1 MAAYSFIDNIND
13 FFSTGYFTEDF
24 QKKVFDKSGYSQE
37 GIKELCTR
45 FSALRQQYNRYKQAV
60 TSRYAREKDK
70 ERETF
75 DFNSKLLECLGY
87 YKATVKEQPAA
98 ILSLPIGENGAQ
110 QDVPVRIVCNRT
122 DGSPQLYVMDI
133 PTLVS
138 ASDDTD
144 AETGFAELGLD
155 RLVTHIFSLPEQE
168 HPRYIL
174 MSSGNMVFFM
184 DADKWE
190 RGAYLR
196 FDIER
201 LLVETTQSAMRN
213 YFALFYLLVSREA
226 LAVIGDTPLMQ
237 QLEEE
242 SYKNAYAVTQDLK
255 RGVVAAVEALAN
267 EAIWYIK
274 HTPDNKFHDQDETDD
289 NFETMMRDDCL
300 IFIYRL
306 LFIFYAESRPDLDIL
321 PINDQ
326 TYQRGYSLE
335 MLRDLEQVNLI
346 TAEELNGY
354 FFDHSIKRLFA
365 LILRGYNED
374 RVDASSMTASFRVR
388 HIDSPLFSDTK
399 LKVLVGVKFR
409 NVVWQSIVCQLS
421 LSQKQ
426 KGKPRGRISYA
437 NLGINQLGSVYENL
451 LAYRG
456 FYAEEDYIEVH
467 PKGDLVETYLQPRSR
482 RDVFEEDEILK
493 DEEGHDIIHPR
504 GKFIYR
510 LNGRDRK
517 KSASFYTPEVL
528 TKSTVKY
535 TLKPIVEKL
544 ERGEIKA
551 SDLLQM
557 KILEPAM
564 GAAAFQNEVI
574 NQLAVLY
581 LQFRKQEVGETI
593 DPLQYP
599 NELQKVKAFIATSNV
614 YGVDLNATA
623 IELGKLSLW
632 LNVMHKDMEV
642 PFFSNRLAEGNAV
655 IGAWLKVYKKSDV
668 VRTTV
673 GQRAYDKKWW
683 EAPTH
688 RIHFSDSRLERH
700 YTEVYHFLLPVQDML
715 GILNAKLPTFSKEEE
730 QKLKE
735 KKKVMANI
743 RKSWLKGITGEE
755 YKQLERISRKIDVLL
770 KKYVEFQMGVAEY
783 ANNGYAVWKYAGKR
797 TLPFE
802 TNAQREEFD
811 DQRYRKDS
819 AYMKLKMV
827 MDYWCSLFFWEYKD
841 LADLPT
847 RQDYWD
853 DIERVLDVDM
863 KEASPKVRFSNAGKT
878 GEEDLFLPKQG
889 RIDFD
894 AEEEESAAKVQSLEY
909 YLAEMGNKQ
918 INKLQLEGAYSE
930 RRFDIVK
937 ELAKRYHFFHPMLE
951 FLEVF
956 WLRDGFDVICG
967 NPPWIKLEFNE
978 ANIVSEKYP
987 EVVIRKVSAPV
998 VRQMI
1003 KQFMNDQM
1011 MEKLYKGEMAEQ
1023 VCSTAFLNAYCNYPL
1038 LIGQQTNLYKCVLEN
1053 TMDLVSPTNGYIGL
1067 LTPESIYDDPNGQP
1081 LRRELYKRLRYHF
1094 QYQNELRLF
1103 AEVHHHTVYGDQLLG
1118 PRRSSSP
1125 RFASLSN
1132 LFHPST
1138 VDGCFTHDGHGMCG
1152 GIKDENGNW
1161 NTKPHRDR
1169 IVTFT
1174 DKELQVLSDTFE
1186 DGTTGDCAKLVSI
1199 HSKEIIGVLKKIS
1212 DFPKHL
1218 DDVKNITS
1226 MCFDETN
1233 APKAG
1238 LIKRHTC
1245 VPELSKYEMIY
1256 SGPHF
1261 YVANPIYKTPRETCI
1276 LNSDYDNVELGKI
1289 PDNYIQRTNYI
1300 PNIPLPEYNQ
1310 QVRGFISNKVQGEV
1324 SYDNYFDYYKLGIR
1338 AMISQAG
1345 ERSLICAVL
1354 PRRTAHING
1363 VISSS
1368 FVRGDDTV
1376 DIAALCASI
1385 PMDFFMKTIAAQNL
1399 TSVRMQGFPLGIDEK
1414 YNNAMRSRTLLLN
1427 CLTTHYADLWQE
1439 MWDGAYKNET
1449 WSLRDKRLKPFDQL
1463 HETWSWDIPLRNYF
1477 ERRQALVEID
1487 VISAMALGL
1496 SLQDLEMIYTIQF
1509 PVLQQNENDTW
1520 YDAEGKIVFTCSKGL
1535 TGVGLDRKQWE
1546 AMRGEPNTPNN
1557 PNNPNTPIT
1566 SYKGSTASYVH
1577 TIDPSK
1583 SELYGGQQQTFVA
1596 PYTRCDRIA
1605 DYRRA
1610 WAHFEKIYNK

>member
-87 YKATVKEQPAA
+87 YKATVKEQPAV

-226 LAVIGDTPLMQ
+226 LAAIGDTPLMQ

-300 IFIYRL
+300 VFIYRL

-735 KKKVMANI
+735 KKKVMVNI

-811 DQRYRKDS
+811 DQRYRKNS
-819 AYMKLKMV
+819 PYMKLKAV
-827 MDYWCSLFFWEYKD
+827 MDYWCALFFWEYKD

-894 AEEEESAAKVQSLEY
+894 AEEEISAAKVQSLEY
-909 YLAEMGNKQ
+909 YIAEMGNKQ
-918 INKLQLEGAYSE
+918 TNKLPLKGVYSE
-930 RRFDIVK
+930 RRFDIVN

-956 WLRDGFDVICG
+956 WLRDGFDIICG
-967 NPPWIKLEFNE
+967 NPPWEKWSYEQQEVIG
-978 ANIVSEKYP
+978 EKYP
-987 EVVIRKVSAPV
+987 EVLIREDSATDV
-998 VRQMI
+998 EHALEMYFQNATI
-1003 KQFMNDQM
+1003 KSMCMMEQVEATCSATFMNSF
-1011 MEKLYKGEMAEQ
+1011 A
-1023 VCSTAFLNAYCNYPL
+1023 CYPL
-1038 LIGQQTNLYKCVLEN
+1038 LVGQQADLYKNVLTN
-1053 TMDLVSPTNGYIGL
+1053 CFDLLSEKGYLGML
-1067 LTPESIYDDPNGQP
+1067 HPESVYDDAKGQP
-1081 LRRELYKRLRYHF
+1081 LRKVMYRRLQYHF
-1094 QYQNELRLF
+1094 QYQNALNLF
-1103 AEVHHHTVYGDQLLG
+1103 PIAH
-1118 PRRSSSP
+1118 RRKYSANIYTGLEDEISFDSI
-1125 RFASLSN
+1125 SN
-1132 LFHPST
+1132 LFHPKT
-1138 VDGCFTHDGHGMCG
+1138 VDDCYMHNGQGICE
-1152 GIKDENGNW
+1152 GIKGKDGKW
-1161 NTKPHRDR
+1161 NLAGHKNR
-1169 IVTFT
+1169 IVHYNA
-1174 DKELQVLSDTFE
+1174 KYIKLLSDTFE
-1186 DGTTGDCAKLVSI
+1186 DGRYPDCAKLVSVHNNEMLGI
-1199 HSKEIIGVLKKIS
+1199 LDKIS
-1212 DFPKHL
+1212 NYERK
-1218 DDVKNITS
+1218 VSSVTNKITV
-1226 MCFDETN
+1226 CFDETG
-1233 APKAG
+1233 APKEG
-1238 LIKRHTC
+1238 LIKDVRSHTC
-1245 VPELSKYEMIY
+1245 YPSMENCEMIY
-1256 SGPHF
+1256 NAPQF
-1261 YVANPIYKTPRETCI
+1261 YVSNPVYQTPKEVSLKKGDFNI
-1276 LNSDYDNVELGKI
+1276 VDLEKISDE
-1289 PDNYIQRTNYI
+1289 YIQRTKYLPLVGNYRSLSTFNAFVI
-1300 PNIPLPEYNQ
+1300 GQDEHGNDIYDSLLDHYK
-1310 QVRGFISNKVQGEV
+1310 VGFRKMVNLS
-1324 SYDNYFDYYKLGIR
+1324 
-1338 AMISQAG
+1338 G

-1363 VISSS
+1363 VISIS
-1368 FVRGDDTV
+1368 FLDRNYTV
-1376 DIAALCASI
+1376 DMAALCSSI
-1385 PMDFFMKTIAAQNL
+1385 VMDFYWKTIATQNITESRL
-1399 TSVRMQGFPLGIDEK
+1399 ATFPFGIK
-1414 YNNAMRSRTLLLN
+1414 KKFKSAMYSRTLMLN
-1427 CLTTHYADLWQE
+1427 CLNKYYDDLWSGCWCE
-1439 MWDGAYKNET
+1439 SFRTDR
-1449 WSLRDKRLKPFDQL
+1449 WSLEDARLKPFSEL
-1463 HETWSWDIPLRNYF
+1463 TPSWNHDTPLRNHF

-1487 VISAMALGL
+1487 VLAAMSFGL
-1496 SLQDLEMIYTIQF
+1496 SLEDLEFIYDIQF
-1509 PVLQQNENDTW
+1509 PVLRQNEDDTW
-1520 YDAEGKIVFTCSKGL
+1520 YDQKGNVVYSVSL
-1535 TGVGLDRKQWE
+1535 CKKGVGVDRATWNTI
-1546 AMRGEPNTPNN
+1546 RGEQLSDN
-1557 PNNPNTPIT
+1557 IYQGAT
-1566 SYKGSTASYVH
+1566 SSYIH
-1577 TIDPSK
+1577 TVPVEK
-1583 SELYGGQQQTFVA
+1583 SELYGGEQVTYYA

-1605 DYRRA
+1605 DYQRA
-1610 WAHFEKIYNK
+1610 WTFFEERFKNED

>member
-226 LAVIGDTPLMQ
+226 LAAIGDTPLMQ

-300 IFIYRL
+300 VFIYRL

-668 VRTTV
+668 VRTIV

-683 EAPTH
+683 ETPTH

-735 KKKVMANI
+735 KKKAMANI
-743 RKSWLKGITGEE
+743 RKSWLKGISGEE

-811 DQRYRKDS
+811 DQRYRKNS
-819 AYMKLKMV
+819 PYMKLKAV
-827 MDYWCSLFFWEYKD
+827 MDYWCALFFWEYKD

-894 AEEEESAAKVQSLEY
+894 AEEEKSAAKVQSLEY
-909 YLAEMGNKQ
+909 YIAEMGNKQ
-918 INKLQLEGAYSE
+918 TNKLPLEGVYSE

-956 WLRDGFDVICG
+956 WLRDGFDIICG
-967 NPPWIKLEFNE
+967 NPPWEKWSYEQQEVIG
-978 ANIVSEKYP
+978 EKYP
-987 EVVIRKVSAPV
+987 EVLIREDSATDV
-998 VRQMI
+998 EHALEIYFQNATI
-1003 KQFMNDQM
+1003 KSMCMMEQVEATCSATFMNSF
-1011 MEKLYKGEMAEQ
+1011 A
-1023 VCSTAFLNAYCNYPL
+1023 CYPL
-1038 LIGQQTNLYKCVLEN
+1038 LVGQQADLYKNVLTN
-1053 TMDLVSPTNGYIGL
+1053 CFDLLSEKGYLGML
-1067 LTPESIYDDPNGQP
+1067 HPESVYDDAKGQP
-1081 LRRELYKRLRYHF
+1081 LRKVMYRRLQCHF
-1094 QYQNELRLF
+1094 QYQNALNLF
-1103 AEVHHHTVYGDQLLG
+1103 PIAH
-1118 PRRSSSP
+1118 RRKYSANIYTGLKDEISFDSI
-1125 RFASLSN
+1125 SN
-1132 LFHPST
+1132 LFHPKT
-1138 VDGCFTHDGHGMCG
+1138 VDDCYMHNGQGICE
-1152 GIKDENGNW
+1152 GIKGKDGKW
-1161 NTKPHRDR
+1161 NLAGHKNR
-1169 IVTFT
+1169 IVHYNA
-1174 DKELQVLSDTFE
+1174 KYIKLLSDTFE
-1186 DGTTGDCAKLVSI
+1186 DGRYPDCAKLVSVHNNEMLGI
-1199 HSKEIIGVLKKIS
+1199 LDKIS
-1212 DFPKHL
+1212 NYERK
-1218 DDVKNITS
+1218 VSSVRNKITV
-1226 MCFDETN
+1226 CFDETG
-1233 APKAG
+1233 APKEG
-1238 LIKRHTC
+1238 LIKDVRSHTC
-1245 VPELSKYEMIY
+1245 YPSMENCEMIY
-1256 SGPHF
+1256 NAPQF
-1261 YVANPIYKTPRETCI
+1261 YVSNPVYQTPKEVSLKKGDFNI
-1276 LNSDYDNVELGKI
+1276 VDLEIISDE
-1289 PDNYIQRTNYI
+1289 YIQRTKYLPLVGNYRSLSTFNAFVI
-1300 PNIPLPEYNQ
+1300 GQDEHGNDIYDSLLDHYK
-1310 QVRGFISNKVQGEV
+1310 VGFRKMVNLS
-1324 SYDNYFDYYKLGIR
+1324 
-1338 AMISQAG
+1338 G

-1354 PRRTAHING
+1354 PRRTAHIHG
-1363 VISSS
+1363 VISIS
-1368 FVRGDDTV
+1368 FLDRNYTV
-1376 DIAALCASI
+1376 DMAALCSSI
-1385 PMDFFMKTIAAQNL
+1385 VMDFYWKTIATQNITESRL
-1399 TSVRMQGFPLGIDEK
+1399 ATFPFGIK
-1414 YNNAMRSRTLLLN
+1414 KKFKSAMYSRTLMLN
-1427 CLTTHYADLWQE
+1427 CLNKYYDDLWSGCWCE
-1439 MWDGAYKNET
+1439 SFRTDS
-1449 WSLRDKRLKPFDQL
+1449 WSLEDARLKPFSEL
-1463 HETWSWDIPLRNYF
+1463 TPSWNHDTPLRNHF

-1487 VISAMALGL
+1487 VLAAMSFGL
-1496 SLQDLEMIYTIQF
+1496 SLEDLEFIYDIQF
-1509 PVLQQNENDTW
+1509 PVLRQNEDDTW
-1520 YDAEGKIVFTCSKGL
+1520 YDQKGNVVYSVSL
-1535 TGVGLDRKQWE
+1535 CKKGVGVDRATWNTI
-1546 AMRGEPNTPNN
+1546 RGEQLSDN
-1557 PNNPNTPIT
+1557 IYQGAT
-1566 SYKGSTASYVH
+1566 SSYIH
-1577 TIDPSK
+1577 TVPVEK
-1583 SELYGGQQQTFVA
+1583 SELYGGELVTYYA

-1610 WAHFEKIYNK
+1610 WAYFEERFKNED

>member
-226 LAVIGDTPLMQ
+226 LAAIGDTPLMQ

-300 IFIYRL
+300 VFIYRL

-655 IGAWLKVYKKSDV
+655 IGAWLKVYKKNDV

-673 GQRAYDKKWW
+673 GQRTYDKKWW

-715 GILNAKLPTFSKEEE
+715 GILNAKLPTFSEEEE
-730 QKLKE
+730 QKLKD

-743 RKSWLKGITGEE
+743 RKAWLKGITGEE

-811 DQRYRKDS
+811 DQRYRKNS
-819 AYMKLKMV
+819 PYMKLKTV
-827 MDYWCSLFFWEYKD
+827 MDYWCALFFWEYKD

-863 KEASPKVRFSNAGKT
+863 KEASPKVCFSNAGKT

-894 AEEEESAAKVQSLEY
+894 AEEEISAAKVQSLEY
-909 YLAEMGNKQ
+909 YIAEMGNKQ
-918 INKLQLEGAYSE
+918 TNKLPLKGVYSE

-956 WLRDGFDVICG
+956 WLRDGFDIICG
-967 NPPWIKLEFNE
+967 NPPWEKWSYEQQEVIG
-978 ANIVSEKYP
+978 EKYP
-987 EVVIRKVSAPV
+987 EVLIREDSATDV
-998 VRQMI
+998 EHALEMYFQNATI
-1003 KQFMNDQM
+1003 KSMCMMEQVEATCSATFMNSF
-1011 MEKLYKGEMAEQ
+1011 A
-1023 VCSTAFLNAYCNYPL
+1023 CYPL
-1038 LIGQQTNLYKCVLEN
+1038 LVGQQADLYKNVLTN
-1053 TMDLVSPTNGYIGL
+1053 CFDLLSEKGYLGML
-1067 LTPESIYDDPNGQP
+1067 HPESVYDDAKGQP
-1081 LRRELYKRLRYHF
+1081 LRKVMYRRLQYHF
-1094 QYQNELRLF
+1094 QYQNALNLF
-1103 AEVHHHTVYGDQLLG
+1103 PIAH
-1118 PRRSSSP
+1118 RRKYSANIYTGLKDEISFDSI
-1125 RFASLSN
+1125 SN
-1132 LFHPST
+1132 LFHPKT
-1138 VDGCFTHDGHGMCG
+1138 VDDCYMHNGQGICE
-1152 GIKDENGNW
+1152 GIKGKDGKW
-1161 NTKPHRDR
+1161 NLAGHKNR
-1169 IVTFT
+1169 IVHYNA
-1174 DKELQVLSDTFE
+1174 KYIKLLSDTFE
-1186 DGTTGDCAKLVSI
+1186 DGRYPDCAKLVSVHNNEMLGI
-1199 HSKEIIGVLKKIS
+1199 LDKIS
-1212 DFPKHL
+1212 NYERK
-1218 DDVKNITS
+1218 VSSVRNKITV
-1226 MCFDETN
+1226 CFDETG
-1233 APKAG
+1233 APKEG
-1238 LIKRHTC
+1238 LIKDVRSHTC
-1245 VPELSKYEMIY
+1245 YPSMENCEMIY
-1256 SGPHF
+1256 NAPQF
-1261 YVANPIYKTPRETCI
+1261 YVSNPVYQTPKEVSLKKGDFNI
-1276 LNSDYDNVELGKI
+1276 VDLEKISDE
-1289 PDNYIQRTNYI
+1289 YIQRTKYLPLVGNYRSLSTFNAFVI
-1300 PNIPLPEYNQ
+1300 GQDEHGNDIYDSLLDHYK
-1310 QVRGFISNKVQGEV
+1310 VGFRKMVNLS
-1324 SYDNYFDYYKLGIR
+1324 
-1338 AMISQAG
+1338 G

-1363 VISSS
+1363 VISIS
-1368 FVRGDDTV
+1368 FLDRNYTV
-1376 DIAALCASI
+1376 DMAALCSSI
-1385 PMDFFMKTIAAQNL
+1385 VMDFYWKTIATQNITESRL
-1399 TSVRMQGFPLGIDEK
+1399 ATFPFGIK
-1414 YNNAMRSRTLLLN
+1414 KKFKSAMYSRTLMLN
-1427 CLTTHYADLWQE
+1427 CLNKYYDDLWSGCWCE
-1439 MWDGAYKNET
+1439 SFRTDS
-1449 WSLRDKRLKPFDQL
+1449 WSLEDARLKPFSEL
-1463 HETWSWDIPLRNYF
+1463 TPSWNHDTPLRNHF

-1487 VISAMALGL
+1487 VLAAMSFGL
-1496 SLQDLEMIYTIQF
+1496 SLEDLEFIYDIQF
-1509 PVLQQNENDTW
+1509 PVLRQNEDDTW
-1520 YDAEGKIVFTCSKGL
+1520 YDQKGNVVYSVSL
-1535 TGVGLDRKQWE
+1535 CKKGVGVDRATWNTI
-1546 AMRGEPNTPNN
+1546 RGEQLSDN
-1557 PNNPNTPIT
+1557 IYQGAT
-1566 SYKGSTASYVH
+1566 SSYIH
-1577 TIDPSK
+1577 TVPVEK
-1583 SELYGGQQQTFVA
+1583 SELYGGEQVTYYA

-1605 DYRRA
+1605 DYQRA
-1610 WAHFEKIYNK
+1610 WTFFEERFKNED

>member
-24 QKKVFDKSGYSQE
+24 QKKVFVKSGYSQE

-226 LAVIGDTPLMQ
+226 LAAIGDTPLMQ

-300 IFIYRL
+300 VFIYRL

-544 ERGEIKA
+544 ECGEIKA

-715 GILNAKLPTFSKEEE
+715 GILNAKLPTFSEEEE
-730 QKLKE
+730 QKLKD

-755 YKQLERISRKIDVLL
+755 YRQLERISRKIDVLL

-811 DQRYRKDS
+811 DQRYRKNS
-819 AYMKLKMV
+819 PYMKLKVV
-827 MDYWCSLFFWEYKD
+827 MDYWCALFFWEYKD
-841 LADLPT
+841 LADLPS

-863 KEASPKVRFSNAGKT
+863 KEASPKVCFSNAGKT

-894 AEEEESAAKVQSLEY
+894 AEEEISAAKVQSLEY
-909 YLAEMGNKQ
+909 YIAEMGNKQ
-918 INKLQLEGAYSE
+918 TNKLPLKGVYSE

-956 WLRDGFDVICG
+956 WLRDGFDIICG
-967 NPPWIKLEFNE
+967 NPPWEKWSYEQQEVIG
-978 ANIVSEKYP
+978 EKYP
-987 EVVIRKVSAPV
+987 EVLIREDSATDV
-998 VRQMI
+998 EHALEMYFQNATI
-1003 KQFMNDQM
+1003 KSMCMMEQVEATCSATFMNSF
-1011 MEKLYKGEMAEQ
+1011 A
-1023 VCSTAFLNAYCNYPL
+1023 CYPL
-1038 LIGQQTNLYKCVLEN
+1038 LVGQQADLYKNVLTN
-1053 TMDLVSPTNGYIGL
+1053 CFDLLSEKGYLGML
-1067 LTPESIYDDPNGQP
+1067 HPESVYDDAKGQP
-1081 LRRELYKRLRYHF
+1081 LRKVMYRRLQYHF
-1094 QYQNELRLF
+1094 QYQNALNLF
-1103 AEVHHHTVYGDQLLG
+1103 PIAH
-1118 PRRSSSP
+1118 RRKYSANIYTGLKDEISFDSI
-1125 RFASLSN
+1125 SN
-1132 LFHPST
+1132 LFHPKT
-1138 VDGCFTHDGHGMCG
+1138 VDDCYMHNGQGICE
-1152 GIKDENGNW
+1152 GIKGKDGKW
-1161 NTKPHRDR
+1161 NLAGHKNR
-1169 IVTFT
+1169 IVHYNA
-1174 DKELQVLSDTFE
+1174 KYIKLLSDTFE
-1186 DGTTGDCAKLVSI
+1186 DGRYPDCAKLVSVHNNEMLGI
-1199 HSKEIIGVLKKIS
+1199 LDKIS
-1212 DFPKHL
+1212 NYERK
-1218 DDVKNITS
+1218 VSSVRNKITV
-1226 MCFDETN
+1226 CFDETG
-1233 APKAG
+1233 APKEG
-1238 LIKRHTC
+1238 LIKDVRSHTC
-1245 VPELSKYEMIY
+1245 YPSMENCEMIY
-1256 SGPHF
+1256 NAPQF
-1261 YVANPIYKTPRETCI
+1261 YVSNPVYQTPKEVSLKKGDFNI
-1276 LNSDYDNVELGKI
+1276 VDLEKISDE
-1289 PDNYIQRTNYI
+1289 YIQRTKYLPLVGNYRSLSTFNAFVI
-1300 PNIPLPEYNQ
+1300 GQDEHGNDIYDSLLDHYK
-1310 QVRGFISNKVQGEV
+1310 VGFRKMVNLS
-1324 SYDNYFDYYKLGIR
+1324 
-1338 AMISQAG
+1338 G

-1354 PRRTAHING
+1354 PRRTAHIHG
-1363 VISSS
+1363 VISIS
-1368 FVRGDDTV
+1368 FLDRNYTV
-1376 DIAALCASI
+1376 DMAALCSSI
-1385 PMDFFMKTIAAQNL
+1385 VMDFYWKTIATQNITESRL
-1399 TSVRMQGFPLGIDEK
+1399 ATFPFGIK
-1414 YNNAMRSRTLLLN
+1414 KKFKSAMYSRTLMLN
-1427 CLTTHYADLWQE
+1427 CLNKYYDDLWSGCWCE
-1439 MWDGAYKNET
+1439 SFRTDS
-1449 WSLRDKRLKPFDQL
+1449 WSLEDARLKPFSEL
-1463 HETWSWDIPLRNYF
+1463 TPSWNHDTPLRNHF

-1487 VISAMALGL
+1487 VLAAMSFGL
-1496 SLQDLEMIYTIQF
+1496 SLEDLEFIYDIQF
-1509 PVLQQNENDTW
+1509 PVLRQNEDDTW
-1520 YDAEGKIVFTCSKGL
+1520 YDQKGNVVYSVSL
-1535 TGVGLDRKQWE
+1535 CKKGVGVDRATWNTI
-1546 AMRGEPNTPNN
+1546 RGEQLSDN
-1557 PNNPNTPIT
+1557 IYQGAT
-1566 SYKGSTASYVH
+1566 SSYIH
-1577 TIDPSK
+1577 TVPVEK
-1583 SELYGGQQQTFVA
+1583 SELYGGEQVTYYA

-1605 DYRRA
+1605 DYQRA
-1610 WAHFEKIYNK
+1610 WTFFEERFKNED

>member
-133 PTLVS
+133 HTLVS
-138 ASDDTD
+138 ASEDTD

-226 LAVIGDTPLMQ
+226 LAAIGDTPLMQ

-300 IFIYRL
+300 VFIYRL

-819 AYMKLKMV
+819 AYMKLKAV

-841 LADLPT
+841 LVDLPT
-847 RQDYWD
+847 RQEYWD

-863 KEASPKVRFSNAGKT
+863 KEVSPKVRFSNAGKT

-918 INKLQLEGAYSE
+918 TNKLQLEGAYSE

-956 WLRDGFDVICG
+956 WLRDGFDIICG
-967 NPPWIKLEFNE
+967 NPPWEKWSYEQQEVIG
-978 ANIVSEKYP
+978 EKYP
-987 EVVIRKVSAPV
+987 EVLIREDSATDV
-998 VRQMI
+998 EHALEMYFQNATI
-1003 KQFMNDQM
+1003 KSMCMMEQVEATCSATFMNSF
-1011 MEKLYKGEMAEQ
+1011 A
-1023 VCSTAFLNAYCNYPL
+1023 CYPL
-1038 LIGQQTNLYKCVLEN
+1038 LVGQQADLYKNVLTN
-1053 TMDLVSPTNGYIGL
+1053 CFDLLSEKGYLGML
-1067 LTPESIYDDPNGQP
+1067 HPESVYDDAKGQP
-1081 LRRELYKRLRYHF
+1081 LRKVMYRRLQCHF
-1094 QYQNELRLF
+1094 QYQNALNLF
-1103 AEVHHHTVYGDQLLG
+1103 PIAH
-1118 PRRSSSP
+1118 RRKYSANIYTGLKDEISFDSI
-1125 RFASLSN
+1125 SN
-1132 LFHPST
+1132 LFHPKT
-1138 VDGCFTHDGHGMCG
+1138 VDDCYMHNGQGICE
-1152 GIKDENGNW
+1152 GIKGKDGKW
-1161 NTKPHRDR
+1161 NLAGHKNR
-1169 IVTFT
+1169 IVHYNA
-1174 DKELQVLSDTFE
+1174 KYIKLLSDTFE
-1186 DGTTGDCAKLVSI
+1186 DGRYPDCAKLVSVHNNEMLGI
-1199 HSKEIIGVLKKIS
+1199 LDKIS
-1212 DFPKHL
+1212 NYERK
-1218 DDVKNITS
+1218 VSSVRNKITV
-1226 MCFDETN
+1226 CFDETG
-1233 APKAG
+1233 APKEG
-1238 LIKRHTC
+1238 LIKDVRSHTC
-1245 VPELSKYEMIY
+1245 YPSMENCEMIY
-1256 SGPHF
+1256 NAPQF
-1261 YVANPIYKTPRETCI
+1261 YVSNPVYQTPKEVSLKKGDFNI
-1276 LNSDYDNVELGKI
+1276 VDLEKISDE
-1289 PDNYIQRTNYI
+1289 YIQRTKYLPLVGNYRSLSTFNAFVI
-1300 PNIPLPEYNQ
+1300 GQDEHGNDIYDSLLDHYK
-1310 QVRGFISNKVQGEV
+1310 VGFRKMVNLS
-1324 SYDNYFDYYKLGIR
+1324 
-1338 AMISQAG
+1338 G

-1354 PRRTAHING
+1354 PRRTAHIHG
-1363 VISSS
+1363 VISIS
-1368 FVRGDDTV
+1368 FLDRNYTV
-1376 DIAALCASI
+1376 DMAALCSSI
-1385 PMDFFMKTIAAQNL
+1385 VMDFYWKTIATQNITESRL
-1399 TSVRMQGFPLGIDEK
+1399 ATFPFGIK
-1414 YNNAMRSRTLLLN
+1414 KKFKSAMYSRTLMLN
-1427 CLTTHYADLWQE
+1427 CLNKYYDDLWSGCWCE
-1439 MWDGAYKNET
+1439 SFRTDR
-1449 WSLRDKRLKPFDQL
+1449 WSLEDARLKPFSEL
-1463 HETWSWDIPLRNYF
+1463 TPSWNHDTPLRNHF

-1487 VISAMALGL
+1487 VLAAMSFGL
-1496 SLQDLEMIYTIQF
+1496 SLEDLEFIYDIQF
-1509 PVLQQNENDTW
+1509 PVLRQNEDDTW
-1520 YDAEGKIVFTCSKGL
+1520 YDQKGNVVYSVSL
-1535 TGVGLDRKQWE
+1535 CKKGVGVDRATWNTI
-1546 AMRGEPNTPNN
+1546 RGEQLSDN
-1557 PNNPNTPIT
+1557 IYQGAT
-1566 SYKGSTASYVH
+1566 SSYIH
-1577 TIDPSK
+1577 TVPVEK
-1583 SELYGGQQQTFVA
+1583 SELYGGEQVTYYA

-1610 WAHFEKIYNK
+1610 WAYFEERFKNED

>member
-226 LAVIGDTPLMQ
+226 LAAIGDTPLMQ

-300 IFIYRL
+300 VFIYRL

-388 HIDSPLFSDTK
+388 HIDSLLFSDTK

-668 VRTTV
+668 MRTIV

-683 EAPTH
+683 ETPTH

-715 GILNAKLPTFSKEEE
+715 GILNAKLPTFSNEEE

-735 KKKVMANI
+735 KKKAMANI
-743 RKSWLKGITGEE
+743 RKSWLKGISGEE

-811 DQRYRKDS
+811 DQRYRKNS
-819 AYMKLKMV
+819 PYMKLKAV
-827 MDYWCSLFFWEYKD
+827 MDYWCALFFWEYKD

-894 AEEEESAAKVQSLEY
+894 AEEEKSAAKVQSLEY
-909 YLAEMGNKQ
+909 YIAEMGNKQ
-918 INKLQLEGAYSE
+918 TNKLPLEGVYSE

-956 WLRDGFDVICG
+956 WLRDGFDIICG
-967 NPPWIKLEFNE
+967 NPPWEKWSYEQQEVIG
-978 ANIVSEKYP
+978 EKYP
-987 EVVIRKVSAPV
+987 EVLIREDSATDV
-998 VRQMI
+998 EHALEIYFQNATI
-1003 KQFMNDQM
+1003 KSMCMMEQVEATCSATFMNSF
-1011 MEKLYKGEMAEQ
+1011 A
-1023 VCSTAFLNAYCNYPL
+1023 CYPL
-1038 LIGQQTNLYKCVLEN
+1038 LVGQQADLYKNVLTN
-1053 TMDLVSPTNGYIGL
+1053 CFDLLSEKGYLGML
-1067 LTPESIYDDPNGQP
+1067 HPESVYDDAKGQP
-1081 LRRELYKRLRYHF
+1081 LRKVMYRRLQYHF
-1094 QYQNELRLF
+1094 QYQNALNLF
-1103 AEVHHHTVYGDQLLG
+1103 PIAH
-1118 PRRSSSP
+1118 RRKYSANIYTGLKDEISFDSI
-1125 RFASLSN
+1125 SN
-1132 LFHPST
+1132 LFHPKT
-1138 VDGCFTHDGHGMCG
+1138 VDDCYMHNGQGICE
-1152 GIKDENGNW
+1152 GIKGKDGKW
-1161 NTKPHRDR
+1161 NLAGHKNR
-1169 IVTFT
+1169 IVHYNA
-1174 DKELQVLSDTFE
+1174 KYIKLLSDTFE
-1186 DGTTGDCAKLVSI
+1186 DGRYPDCAKLVSVHNNEMLGI
-1199 HSKEIIGVLKKIS
+1199 LDKIS
-1212 DFPKHL
+1212 NYERK
-1218 DDVKNITS
+1218 VSSVRNKITV
-1226 MCFDETN
+1226 CFDETG
-1233 APKAG
+1233 APKEG
-1238 LIKRHTC
+1238 LIKDVRSHTC
-1245 VPELSKYEMIY
+1245 YPSMENCEMIY
-1256 SGPHF
+1256 NAPQF
-1261 YVANPIYKTPRETCI
+1261 YVSNPVYQTPKEVSLKKGDFNI
-1276 LNSDYDNVELGKI
+1276 VDLEKISDE
-1289 PDNYIQRTNYI
+1289 YIQRTKYLPLVGNYRSLSTFNAFVI
-1300 PNIPLPEYNQ
+1300 GQDEHGNDIYDSLLDHYK
-1310 QVRGFISNKVQGEV
+1310 VGFRKMVNLS
-1324 SYDNYFDYYKLGIR
+1324 
-1338 AMISQAG
+1338 G

-1354 PRRTAHING
+1354 PRRTAHIHG
-1363 VISSS
+1363 VISIS
-1368 FVRGDDTV
+1368 FLDRNYTV
-1376 DIAALCASI
+1376 DMAALCSSI
-1385 PMDFFMKTIAAQNL
+1385 VMDFYWKTIATQNITESRL
-1399 TSVRMQGFPLGIDEK
+1399 ATFPFGIK
-1414 YNNAMRSRTLLLN
+1414 KKFKSAMYSRTLMLN
-1427 CLTTHYADLWQE
+1427 CLNKYYDDLWSGCWCE
-1439 MWDGAYKNET
+1439 SFRTDS
-1449 WSLRDKRLKPFDQL
+1449 WSLEDARLKPFSEL
-1463 HETWSWDIPLRNYF
+1463 TPSWNHDTPLRNHF

-1487 VISAMALGL
+1487 VLAAMSFGL
-1496 SLQDLEMIYTIQF
+1496 SLEDLEFIYDIQF
-1509 PVLQQNENDTW
+1509 PVLRQNEDDTW
-1520 YDAEGKIVFTCSKGL
+1520 YDQKGNVVYSVSL
-1535 TGVGLDRKQWE
+1535 CKKGVGVDRATWNTI
-1546 AMRGEPNTPNN
+1546 RGEQLSDN
-1557 PNNPNTPIT
+1557 IYQGAT
-1566 SYKGSTASYVH
+1566 SSYIH
-1577 TIDPSK
+1577 TVPVEK
-1583 SELYGGQQQTFVA
+1583 SELYGGEQVTYYA

-1605 DYRRA
+1605 DYQRA
-1610 WAHFEKIYNK
+1610 WTFFEERFKNED

>member
-87 YKATVKEQPAA
+87 YKATVKEQPTA

-226 LAVIGDTPLMQ
+226 LAAIGDTPLMQ

-300 IFIYRL
+300 VFIYRL

-614 YGVDLNATA
+614 YAVDLNATA

-668 VRTTV
+668 VRTIV

-735 KKKVMANI
+735 KKKAMANI

-811 DQRYRKDS
+811 DQRYRKNS
-819 AYMKLKMV
+819 PYMKLKAV
-827 MDYWCSLFFWEYKD
+827 MDYWCALFFWEYKD

-894 AEEEESAAKVQSLEY
+894 AEEEKSAAKVQSLEY
-909 YLAEMGNKQ
+909 YIAEMGNKQ
-918 INKLQLEGAYSE
+918 TNKLPLEGVYSE

-956 WLRDGFDVICG
+956 WLRDGFDIICG
-967 NPPWIKLEFNE
+967 NPPWEKWSYEQQEVIG
-978 ANIVSEKYP
+978 EKYP
-987 EVVIRKVSAPV
+987 EVLIREDSATDV
-998 VRQMI
+998 EHALEIYFQNATI
-1003 KQFMNDQM
+1003 KSMCMMEQVEATCSATFMNSF
-1011 MEKLYKGEMAEQ
+1011 A
-1023 VCSTAFLNAYCNYPL
+1023 CYPL
-1038 LIGQQTNLYKCVLEN
+1038 LVGQQADLYKNVLTN
-1053 TMDLVSPTNGYIGL
+1053 CFDLLSEKGYLGML
-1067 LTPESIYDDPNGQP
+1067 HPESVYDDAKGQP
-1081 LRRELYKRLRYHF
+1081 LRKVMYRRLQYHF
-1094 QYQNELRLF
+1094 QYQNALNLF
-1103 AEVHHHTVYGDQLLG
+1103 PIAH
-1118 PRRSSSP
+1118 RRKYSANIYTGLKDEISFDSI
-1125 RFASLSN
+1125 SN
-1132 LFHPST
+1132 LFHPKT
-1138 VDGCFTHDGHGMCG
+1138 VDDCYMHNGQGICE
-1152 GIKDENGNW
+1152 GIKGKDGKW
-1161 NTKPHRDR
+1161 NLAGHKNR
-1169 IVTFT
+1169 IVHYNA
-1174 DKELQVLSDTFE
+1174 KYIKLLSDTFE
-1186 DGTTGDCAKLVSI
+1186 DGRYPDCAKLVSVHNNEMLGI
-1199 HSKEIIGVLKKIS
+1199 LDKIS
-1212 DFPKHL
+1212 NYERK
-1218 DDVKNITS
+1218 VSSVTNKITV
-1226 MCFDETN
+1226 CFDETG
-1233 APKAG
+1233 APKEG
-1238 LIKRHTC
+1238 LIKDVRSHTC
-1245 VPELSKYEMIY
+1245 YPSMENCEMIY
-1256 SGPHF
+1256 NAPQF
-1261 YVANPIYKTPRETCI
+1261 YVSNPVYQTPKEVSLKKGDFNI
-1276 LNSDYDNVELGKI
+1276 VDLEKISDE
-1289 PDNYIQRTNYI
+1289 YIQRTKYLPLVGNYRSLSTFNAFVI
-1300 PNIPLPEYNQ
+1300 GQDEHGNDIYDSLLDHYK
-1310 QVRGFISNKVQGEV
+1310 VGFRKMVNLS
-1324 SYDNYFDYYKLGIR
+1324 
-1338 AMISQAG
+1338 G

-1354 PRRTAHING
+1354 PRRTAHIHG
-1363 VISSS
+1363 VISIS
-1368 FVRGDDTV
+1368 FLDRNYTV
-1376 DIAALCASI
+1376 DMAALCSSI
-1385 PMDFFMKTIAAQNL
+1385 VMDFYWKTIATQNITESRL
-1399 TSVRMQGFPLGIDEK
+1399 ATFPFGIK
-1414 YNNAMRSRTLLLN
+1414 KKFKSAMYSRTLMLN
-1427 CLTTHYADLWQE
+1427 CLNKYYDDLWSGCWCE
-1439 MWDGAYKNET
+1439 SFRTDR
-1449 WSLRDKRLKPFDQL
+1449 WSLEDARLKPFSEL
-1463 HETWSWDIPLRNYF
+1463 TPSWNHDTPLRNHF

-1487 VISAMALGL
+1487 VLAAMSFGL
-1496 SLQDLEMIYTIQF
+1496 SLEDLEFIYDIQF
-1509 PVLQQNENDTW
+1509 PVLRQNEDDTW
-1520 YDAEGKIVFTCSKGL
+1520 YDQKGNVVYSVSL
-1535 TGVGLDRKQWE
+1535 CKKGVGVDRATWNTI
-1546 AMRGEPNTPNN
+1546 RGEQLSDN
-1557 PNNPNTPIT
+1557 IYQGAT
-1566 SYKGSTASYVH
+1566 SSYIH
-1577 TIDPSK
+1577 TVPVEK
-1583 SELYGGQQQTFVA
+1583 SELYGGEQVTYYA

-1605 DYRRA
+1605 DYQRA
-1610 WAHFEKIYNK
+1610 WTFFEERFKNED

>member
-98 ILSLPIGENGAQ
+98 ILSLPIGENGAR

-122 DGSPQLYVMDI
+122 DGSPLLYVMDI

-226 LAVIGDTPLMQ
+226 LAAIGDTPLMK

-300 IFIYRL
+300 VFIYRL

-668 VRTTV
+668 MRTIV

-683 EAPTH
+683 ETPTH

-735 KKKVMANI
+735 KKKNMANI
-743 RKSWLKGITGEE
+743 RKSWLKGISGEE

-811 DQRYRKDS
+811 DQRYRKNS
-819 AYMKLKMV
+819 PYMKLKAV
-827 MDYWCSLFFWEYKD
+827 MDYWCALFFWEYKD

-894 AEEEESAAKVQSLEY
+894 AEEEKSAAKVQSLEY
-909 YLAEMGNKQ
+909 YIAEMGNKQ
-918 INKLQLEGAYSE
+918 TNKLPLEGVYSE

-956 WLRDGFDVICG
+956 WLRDGFDIICG
-967 NPPWIKLEFNE
+967 NPPWEKWSYEQQEVIG
-978 ANIVSEKYP
+978 EKYP
-987 EVVIRKVSAPV
+987 EVLIREDSATDV
-998 VRQMI
+998 EHALEIYFQNATI
-1003 KQFMNDQM
+1003 KSMCMMEQVEATCSATFMNSF
-1011 MEKLYKGEMAEQ
+1011 A
-1023 VCSTAFLNAYCNYPL
+1023 CYPL
-1038 LIGQQTNLYKCVLEN
+1038 LVGQQADLYKNVLTN
-1053 TMDLVSPTNGYIGL
+1053 CFDLLSEKGYLGML
-1067 LTPESIYDDPNGQP
+1067 HPESVYDDAKGQP
-1081 LRRELYKRLRYHF
+1081 LRKVMYRRLQYHF
-1094 QYQNELRLF
+1094 QYQNALNLF
-1103 AEVHHHTVYGDQLLG
+1103 PIAH
-1118 PRRSSSP
+1118 RRKYSANIYTGLKDEISFDSI
-1125 RFASLSN
+1125 SN
-1132 LFHPST
+1132 LFHPKT
-1138 VDGCFTHDGHGMCG
+1138 VDDCYMHNGQGICE
-1152 GIKDENGNW
+1152 GIKGKDGKW
-1161 NTKPHRDR
+1161 NLAGHKNR
-1169 IVTFT
+1169 IVHYNA
-1174 DKELQVLSDTFE
+1174 KYIKLLSDTFE
-1186 DGTTGDCAKLVSI
+1186 DGRYPDCAKLVSVHNNEMLGI
-1199 HSKEIIGVLKKIS
+1199 LDKIS
-1212 DFPKHL
+1212 NYERK
-1218 DDVKNITS
+1218 VSSVRNKITV
-1226 MCFDETN
+1226 CFDETG
-1233 APKAG
+1233 APKEG
-1238 LIKRHTC
+1238 LIKDVRSHTC
-1245 VPELSKYEMIY
+1245 YPSMENCEMIY
-1256 SGPHF
+1256 NAPQF
-1261 YVANPIYKTPRETCI
+1261 YVSNPVYQTPKEVSLKKGDFNI
-1276 LNSDYDNVELGKI
+1276 VDLEKISDE
-1289 PDNYIQRTNYI
+1289 YIQRTKYLPLVGNYRSLSTFNAFVI
-1300 PNIPLPEYNQ
+1300 GQDEHGNDIYDSLLDHYK
-1310 QVRGFISNKVQGEV
+1310 VGFRKMVNLS
-1324 SYDNYFDYYKLGIR
+1324 
-1338 AMISQAG
+1338 G

-1354 PRRTAHING
+1354 PRRTAHIHG
-1363 VISSS
+1363 VISIS
-1368 FVRGDDTV
+1368 FLDRNYTV
-1376 DIAALCASI
+1376 DMAALCSSI
-1385 PMDFFMKTIAAQNL
+1385 VMDFYWKTIATQNITESRL
-1399 TSVRMQGFPLGIDEK
+1399 ATFPFGIK
-1414 YNNAMRSRTLLLN
+1414 KKFKSAMYSRTLMLN
-1427 CLTTHYADLWQE
+1427 CLNKYYDDLWSGCWCE
-1439 MWDGAYKNET
+1439 SFRTDS
-1449 WSLRDKRLKPFDQL
+1449 WSLEDARLKPFSEL
-1463 HETWSWDIPLRNYF
+1463 TPSWNHDTPLRNHF

-1487 VISAMALGL
+1487 VLAAMSFGL
-1496 SLQDLEMIYTIQF
+1496 SLEDLEFIYDIQF
-1509 PVLQQNENDTW
+1509 PVLRQNEDDTW
-1520 YDAEGKIVFTCSKGL
+1520 YDQKGNVVYSVSL
-1535 TGVGLDRKQWE
+1535 CKKGVGVDRATWNTI
-1546 AMRGEPNTPNN
+1546 RGEQLSDN
-1557 PNNPNTPIT
+1557 IYQGAT
-1566 SYKGSTASYVH
+1566 SSYIH
-1577 TIDPSK
+1577 TVPVEK
-1583 SELYGGQQQTFVA
+1583 SELYGGEQVTYYA

-1605 DYRRA
+1605 DYQRA
-1610 WAHFEKIYNK
+1610 WTFFEERFKNED

>member
-184 DADKWE
+184 DADKWD

-226 LAVIGDTPLMQ
+226 LAAIGDTPLMQ

-300 IFIYRL
+300 VFIYRL
-306 LFIFYAESRPDLDIL
+306 LFIFYAESRLDLDIL

-735 KKKVMANI
+735 KKKVMVNI

-811 DQRYRKDS
+811 DQRYRKNS
-819 AYMKLKMV
+819 PYMKLKAV
-827 MDYWCSLFFWEYKD
+827 MDYWCALFFWENKD

-894 AEEEESAAKVQSLEY
+894 AEEEISAAKVQSLEY
-909 YLAEMGNKQ
+909 YIAEMGNKQ
-918 INKLQLEGAYSE
+918 TNKLPLKGVYSE
-930 RRFDIVK
+930 RRFDIVN

-956 WLRDGFDVICG
+956 WLRDGFDIICG
-967 NPPWIKLEFNE
+967 NPPWEKWSYEQQEVIG
-978 ANIVSEKYP
+978 EKYP
-987 EVVIRKVSAPV
+987 EVLIREDSATDV
-998 VRQMI
+998 EHALEMYFQNATI
-1003 KQFMNDQM
+1003 KSMCMMEQVEATCSATFMNSF
-1011 MEKLYKGEMAEQ
+1011 A
-1023 VCSTAFLNAYCNYPL
+1023 CYPL
-1038 LIGQQTNLYKCVLEN
+1038 LVGQQADLYKNVLTN
-1053 TMDLVSPTNGYIGL
+1053 CFDLLSEKGYLGML
-1067 LTPESIYDDPNGQP
+1067 HPESVYDDAKGQP
-1081 LRRELYKRLRYHF
+1081 LRKVMYRRLQYHF
-1094 QYQNELRLF
+1094 QYQNALNLF
-1103 AEVHHHTVYGDQLLG
+1103 PIAH
-1118 PRRSSSP
+1118 RRKYSANIYTGLEDEISFDSI
-1125 RFASLSN
+1125 SN
-1132 LFHPST
+1132 LFHPKT
-1138 VDGCFTHDGHGMCG
+1138 VDDCYMHNGQGICE
-1152 GIKDENGNW
+1152 GIKGKDGKW
-1161 NTKPHRDR
+1161 NLAGHKNR
-1169 IVTFT
+1169 IVHYNA
-1174 DKELQVLSDTFE
+1174 KYIKLLSDTFE
-1186 DGTTGDCAKLVSI
+1186 DGRYPDCAKLVSVHNNEMLGI
-1199 HSKEIIGVLKKIS
+1199 LDKIS
-1212 DFPKHL
+1212 NYERK
-1218 DDVKNITS
+1218 VSSVTNKITV
-1226 MCFDETN
+1226 CFDETG
-1233 APKAG
+1233 APKEG
-1238 LIKRHTC
+1238 LIKDVRSHTC
-1245 VPELSKYEMIY
+1245 YPSMENCEMIY
-1256 SGPHF
+1256 NAPQF
-1261 YVANPIYKTPRETCI
+1261 YVSNPVYQTPKEVSLKKGDFNI
-1276 LNSDYDNVELGKI
+1276 VDLEKISDE
-1289 PDNYIQRTNYI
+1289 YIQRTKYLPLVGNYRSLSTFNAFVI
-1300 PNIPLPEYNQ
+1300 GQDEHGNDIYDSLLDHYK
-1310 QVRGFISNKVQGEV
+1310 VGFRKMVNLS
-1324 SYDNYFDYYKLGIR
+1324 
-1338 AMISQAG
+1338 G

-1354 PRRTAHING
+1354 PRRTAHIHG
-1363 VISSS
+1363 VISIS
-1368 FVRGDDTV
+1368 FLDRNYTV
-1376 DIAALCASI
+1376 DMAALCSSI
-1385 PMDFFMKTIAAQNL
+1385 VMDFYWKTIATQNITESRL
-1399 TSVRMQGFPLGIDEK
+1399 ATFPFGIK
-1414 YNNAMRSRTLLLN
+1414 KKFKSAMYSRTLMLN
-1427 CLTTHYADLWQE
+1427 CLNKYYDDLWSGCWCE
-1439 MWDGAYKNET
+1439 SFKTDR
-1449 WSLRDKRLKPFDQL
+1449 WSLEDARLKPFSEL
-1463 HETWSWDIPLRNYF
+1463 TPSWNHDTPLRNHF

-1487 VISAMALGL
+1487 VLAAMSFGL
-1496 SLQDLEMIYTIQF
+1496 SLEDLEFIYDIQF
-1509 PVLQQNENDTW
+1509 PVLRQNEDDTW
-1520 YDAEGKIVFTCSKGL
+1520 YDQKGNVVYSVSL
-1535 TGVGLDRKQWE
+1535 CKKGVGVDRATWNTI
-1546 AMRGEPNTPNN
+1546 RGEQLSDN
-1557 PNNPNTPIT
+1557 IYQGAT
-1566 SYKGSTASYVH
+1566 SSYIH
-1577 TIDPSK
+1577 TVPVEK
-1583 SELYGGQQQTFVA
+1583 SELYGGEQVTYYA

-1605 DYRRA
+1605 DYQRA
-1610 WAHFEKIYNK
+1610 WTFFEERFKNED

>member
-87 YKATVKEQPAA
+87 YKATVKEQPAV

-110 QDVPVRIVCNRT
+110 QEVPVRIVCNRT

-226 LAVIGDTPLMQ
+226 LAAIGDTPLMQ

-300 IFIYRL
+300 VFIYRL

-354 FFDHSIKRLFA
+354 FFDHSIKRLFV

-819 AYMKLKMV
+819 AYMKLKEV
-827 MDYWCSLFFWEYKD
+827 MDYWCALFFWEYKD

-1363 VISSS
+1363 IISIS
-1368 FVRGDDTV
+1368 FLNRYDAV
-1376 DIAALCASI
+1376 DMAALCASI
-1385 PMDFFMKTIAAQNL
+1385 VIDFYIKTIAAQNL
-1399 TSVRMQGFPLGIDEK
+1399 RYSRLATFPIGVPVK
-1414 YNNAMRSRTLLLN
+1414 YKSALYSRTLLLN
-1427 CLTTHYADLWQE
+1427 CLTNNYSE
-1439 MWDGAYKNET
+1439 F
-1449 WSLRDKRLKPFDQL
+1449 WSSCWNDEYNYEHWSIKDIRLKPFGDLTQA
-1463 HETWSWDIPLRNYF
+1463 WSWNTPLRNHF

-1487 VISAMALGL
+1487 VLAAMALGL
-1496 SLQDLEMIYTIQF
+1496 SLKDLELIYTIQF

-1520 YDAEGKIVFTCSKGL
+1520 YDQKGNIVFTCSKGL
-1535 TGVGLDRKQWE
+1535 TGVGCDRKEWNTI
-1546 AMRGEPNTPNN
+1546 RGEQVDENTFV
-1557 PNNPNTPIT
+1557 
-1566 SYKGSTASYVH
+1566 GVQSTYVH
-1577 TIDPSK
+1577 IIDSKK
-1583 SELYGGQQQTFVA
+1583 SELYGGEQVTYYA

-1610 WAHFEKIYNK
+1610 WAYFEERFKNKD

>member
-226 LAVIGDTPLMQ
+226 LAAIGDTPLMQ

-300 IFIYRL
+300 VFIYRL

-668 VRTTV
+668 MRTIV

-683 EAPTH
+683 ETPTH

-715 GILNAKLPTFSKEEE
+715 GILNAKLPTFSNEEE

-735 KKKVMANI
+735 KKKAMANI
-743 RKSWLKGITGEE
+743 RKSWLKGISGEE

-811 DQRYRKDS
+811 DQRYRKNS
-819 AYMKLKMV
+819 PYMKLKAV
-827 MDYWCSLFFWEYKD
+827 MDYWCALFFWEYKD

-894 AEEEESAAKVQSLEY
+894 AEEEKSAAKVQSLEY
-909 YLAEMGNKQ
+909 YIAEMGNKQ
-918 INKLQLEGAYSE
+918 TNKLPLEGVYSE

-956 WLRDGFDVICG
+956 WLRDGFDIICG
-967 NPPWIKLEFNE
+967 NPPWEKWSYEQQEVIG
-978 ANIVSEKYP
+978 EKYP
-987 EVVIRKVSAPV
+987 EVLIREDSATDV
-998 VRQMI
+998 EHALEIYFQNATI
-1003 KQFMNDQM
+1003 KSMCMMEQVEATCSATFMNSF
-1011 MEKLYKGEMAEQ
+1011 A
-1023 VCSTAFLNAYCNYPL
+1023 CYPL
-1038 LIGQQTNLYKCVLEN
+1038 LVGQQADLYKNVLTN
-1053 TMDLVSPTNGYIGL
+1053 CFDLLSEKGYLGML
-1067 LTPESIYDDPNGQP
+1067 HPESVYDDAKGQP
-1081 LRRELYKRLRYHF
+1081 LRKVMYRRLQYHF
-1094 QYQNELRLF
+1094 QYQNALNLF
-1103 AEVHHHTVYGDQLLG
+1103 PIAH
-1118 PRRSSSP
+1118 RRKYSANIYTGLKDEISFDSI
-1125 RFASLSN
+1125 SN
-1132 LFHPST
+1132 LFHPKT
-1138 VDGCFTHDGHGMCG
+1138 VDDCYMHNGQGICE
-1152 GIKDENGNW
+1152 GIKGKDGKW
-1161 NTKPHRDR
+1161 NLAGHKNR
-1169 IVTFT
+1169 IVHYNA
-1174 DKELQVLSDTFE
+1174 KYIKLLSDTFE
-1186 DGTTGDCAKLVSI
+1186 DGRYPDCAKLVSVHNNEMLGI
-1199 HSKEIIGVLKKIS
+1199 LDKIS
-1212 DFPKHL
+1212 NYERK
-1218 DDVKNITS
+1218 VSSVRNKITV
-1226 MCFDETN
+1226 CFDETG
-1233 APKAG
+1233 APKEG
-1238 LIKRHTC
+1238 LIKDVRSHTC
-1245 VPELSKYEMIY
+1245 YPSMENCEMIY
-1256 SGPHF
+1256 NAPQF
-1261 YVANPIYKTPRETCI
+1261 YVSNPVYQTPKEVSLKKGDFNI
-1276 LNSDYDNVELGKI
+1276 VDLEKISDE
-1289 PDNYIQRTNYI
+1289 YIQRTKYLPLVGNYRSLSTFNAFVI
-1300 PNIPLPEYNQ
+1300 GQDEHGNDIYDSLLDHYK
-1310 QVRGFISNKVQGEV
+1310 VGFRKMVNLS
-1324 SYDNYFDYYKLGIR
+1324 
-1338 AMISQAG
+1338 G

-1363 VISSS
+1363 VISIS
-1368 FVRGDDTV
+1368 FLDRNYTV
-1376 DIAALCASI
+1376 DMAALCSSI
-1385 PMDFFMKTIAAQNL
+1385 VMDFYWKTIATQNITESRL
-1399 TSVRMQGFPLGIDEK
+1399 ATFPFGIK
-1414 YNNAMRSRTLLLN
+1414 KKFKSAMYSRTLMLN
-1427 CLTTHYADLWQE
+1427 CLNKYYDDLWSGCWCE
-1439 MWDGAYKNET
+1439 SFRTDS
-1449 WSLRDKRLKPFDQL
+1449 WSLEDARLKPFSEL
-1463 HETWSWDIPLRNYF
+1463 TPSWNHDTPLRNHF

-1487 VISAMALGL
+1487 VLAAMSFGL
-1496 SLQDLEMIYTIQF
+1496 SLEDLEFIYDIQF
-1509 PVLQQNENDTW
+1509 PVLRQNEDDTW
-1520 YDAEGKIVFTCSKGL
+1520 YDQKGNVVYSVSL
-1535 TGVGLDRKQWE
+1535 CKKGVGVDRATWNTI
-1546 AMRGEPNTPNN
+1546 RGEQLSDN
-1557 PNNPNTPIT
+1557 IYQGAT
-1566 SYKGSTASYVH
+1566 SSYIH
-1577 TIDPSK
+1577 TVPVEK
-1583 SELYGGQQQTFVA
+1583 SELYGGEQVTYCA

-1605 DYRRA
+1605 DYQRA
-1610 WAHFEKIYNK
+1610 WTFFEERFKNED

>member
-122 DGSPQLYVMDI
+122 DGCPQLYVMDI

-226 LAVIGDTPLMQ
+226 LAAIGDTPLMQ

-274 HTPDNKFHDQDETDD
+274 HTPDNKFHNQDETDD

-300 IFIYRL
+300 VFIYRL

-668 VRTTV
+668 VRTIV

-683 EAPTH
+683 ETPTH

-735 KKKVMANI
+735 KKKAMANI
-743 RKSWLKGITGEE
+743 RKSWLKGISGEE

-811 DQRYRKDS
+811 DQRYRKNS
-819 AYMKLKMV
+819 PYMKLKAV
-827 MDYWCSLFFWEYKD
+827 MDYWCALFFWEYKD

-894 AEEEESAAKVQSLEY
+894 AEEEKSAAKVQSLEY
-909 YLAEMGNKQ
+909 YIAEMGNKQ
-918 INKLQLEGAYSE
+918 TNKLPLEGVYSE

-956 WLRDGFDVICG
+956 WLRDGFDIICG
-967 NPPWIKLEFNE
+967 NPPWEKWSYEQQEVIG
-978 ANIVSEKYP
+978 EKYP
-987 EVVIRKVSAPV
+987 EVLIREDSATDV
-998 VRQMI
+998 EHALEIYFQNATI
-1003 KQFMNDQM
+1003 KSMCMMEQVEATCSATFMNSF
-1011 MEKLYKGEMAEQ
+1011 A
-1023 VCSTAFLNAYCNYPL
+1023 CYPL
-1038 LIGQQTNLYKCVLEN
+1038 LVGQQADLYKNVLTN
-1053 TMDLVSPTNGYIGL
+1053 CFDLLSEKGYLGML
-1067 LTPESIYDDPNGQP
+1067 HPESVYDDAKGQP
-1081 LRRELYKRLRYHF
+1081 LRKVMYRRLQCHF
-1094 QYQNELRLF
+1094 QYQNALNLF
-1103 AEVHHHTVYGDQLLG
+1103 PIAH
-1118 PRRSSSP
+1118 RRKYSANIYTGLKDEISFDSI
-1125 RFASLSN
+1125 SN
-1132 LFHPST
+1132 LFHPKT
-1138 VDGCFTHDGHGMCG
+1138 VDDCYMHNGQGICE
-1152 GIKDENGNW
+1152 GIKGKDGKW
-1161 NTKPHRDR
+1161 NLAGHKNR
-1169 IVTFT
+1169 IVHYNA
-1174 DKELQVLSDTFE
+1174 KYIKLLSDTFE
-1186 DGTTGDCAKLVSI
+1186 DGRYPDCAKLVSVHNNEMLGI
-1199 HSKEIIGVLKKIS
+1199 LDKIS
-1212 DFPKHL
+1212 NYERK
-1218 DDVKNITS
+1218 VSSVRNKITV
-1226 MCFDETN
+1226 CFDETG
-1233 APKAG
+1233 APKEG
-1238 LIKRHTC
+1238 LIKDVRSHTC
-1245 VPELSKYEMIY
+1245 YPSMENCEMIY
-1256 SGPHF
+1256 NAPQF
-1261 YVANPIYKTPRETCI
+1261 YVSNPVYQTPKEVSLKKGDFNI
-1276 LNSDYDNVELGKI
+1276 VDLEKISDE
-1289 PDNYIQRTNYI
+1289 YIQRTKYLPLVGNYRSLSTFNAFVI
-1300 PNIPLPEYNQ
+1300 GQDEHGNDIYDSLLDHYK
-1310 QVRGFISNKVQGEV
+1310 VGFRKMVNLS
-1324 SYDNYFDYYKLGIR
+1324 
-1338 AMISQAG
+1338 G

-1354 PRRTAHING
+1354 PRRTAHIHG
-1363 VISSS
+1363 VISIS
-1368 FVRGDDTV
+1368 FLDRNYTV
-1376 DIAALCASI
+1376 DMAALCSSI
-1385 PMDFFMKTIAAQNL
+1385 VMDFYWKTIATQNITESRL
-1399 TSVRMQGFPLGIDEK
+1399 ATFPFGIK
-1414 YNNAMRSRTLLLN
+1414 KKFKSAMYSRTLMLN
-1427 CLTTHYADLWQE
+1427 CLNKYYDDLWSGCWCE
-1439 MWDGAYKNET
+1439 SFRTDS
-1449 WSLRDKRLKPFDQL
+1449 WSLEDARLKPFSEL
-1463 HETWSWDIPLRNYF
+1463 TPSWNHDTPLRNHF

-1487 VISAMALGL
+1487 VLAAMSFGL
-1496 SLQDLEMIYTIQF
+1496 SLEDLEFIYDIQF
-1509 PVLQQNENDTW
+1509 PVLRQNEDDTW
-1520 YDAEGKIVFTCSKGL
+1520 YDQKGNVVYSVSL
-1535 TGVGLDRKQWE
+1535 CKKGVGVDRATWNTI
-1546 AMRGEPNTPNN
+1546 RGEQLSDN
-1557 PNNPNTPIT
+1557 IYQGAT
-1566 SYKGSTASYVH
+1566 SSYIH
-1577 TIDPSK
+1577 TVPVEK
-1583 SELYGGQQQTFVA
+1583 SELYGGELVTYYA

-1610 WAHFEKIYNK
+1610 WAYFEERFKNED

>member
-110 QDVPVRIVCNRT
+110 QDVLVRIVCNRT

-226 LAVIGDTPLMQ
+226 LAAIGDTPLMQ

-300 IFIYRL
+300 VFIYRL

-668 VRTTV
+668 VRTIV

-683 EAPTH
+683 ETPTH

-811 DQRYRKDS
+811 DQRYRKNS
-819 AYMKLKMV
+819 PYMKLKAV
-827 MDYWCSLFFWEYKD
+827 MDYWCALFFWEYKD

-878 GEEDLFLPKQG
+878 GEEELFLPKQG

-894 AEEEESAAKVQSLEY
+894 AEEEKSAAKVQSLEY
-909 YLAEMGNKQ
+909 YIAEMGNKQ
-918 INKLQLEGAYSE
+918 TNKLPLEGVYSE
-930 RRFDIVK
+930 RRFDIVN

-956 WLRDGFDVICG
+956 WLRDGFDIICG
-967 NPPWIKLEFNE
+967 NPPWEKWSYEQQEVIG
-978 ANIVSEKYP
+978 EKYP
-987 EVVIRKVSAPV
+987 EVLIREDSATDV
-998 VRQMI
+998 EHALEIYFQNATI
-1003 KQFMNDQM
+1003 KSMCMMEQVEATCSATFMNSF
-1011 MEKLYKGEMAEQ
+1011 A
-1023 VCSTAFLNAYCNYPL
+1023 CYPL
-1038 LIGQQTNLYKCVLEN
+1038 LVGQQADLYKNVLTN
-1053 TMDLVSPTNGYIGL
+1053 CFDLLSEKGYLGML
-1067 LTPESIYDDPNGQP
+1067 HPESVYDDAKGQP
-1081 LRRELYKRLRYHF
+1081 LRKVMYRRLQCHF
-1094 QYQNELRLF
+1094 QYQNALNLF
-1103 AEVHHHTVYGDQLLG
+1103 PIAH
-1118 PRRSSSP
+1118 RRKYSANIYTGLKDEISFDSI
-1125 RFASLSN
+1125 SN
-1132 LFHPST
+1132 LFHPKT
-1138 VDGCFTHDGHGMCG
+1138 VDDCYMHNGQGICE
-1152 GIKDENGNW
+1152 GIKGKDGKW
-1161 NTKPHRDR
+1161 NLAGHKNR
-1169 IVTFT
+1169 IVHYNA
-1174 DKELQVLSDTFE
+1174 KYIKLLSDTFE
-1186 DGTTGDCAKLVSI
+1186 DGRYPDCAKLVSVHNNEMLGI
-1199 HSKEIIGVLKKIS
+1199 LDKIS
-1212 DFPKHL
+1212 NYERK
-1218 DDVKNITS
+1218 VSSVRNKITV
-1226 MCFDETN
+1226 CFDETG
-1233 APKAG
+1233 APKEG
-1238 LIKRHTC
+1238 LIKDVRSHTC
-1245 VPELSKYEMIY
+1245 YPSMENCEMIY
-1256 SGPHF
+1256 NAPQF
-1261 YVANPIYKTPRETCI
+1261 YVSNPVYQTPKEVSLKKGDFNI
-1276 LNSDYDNVELGKI
+1276 VDLEKISDE
-1289 PDNYIQRTNYI
+1289 YIQRTKYLPLVGNYRSLSTFNAFVI
-1300 PNIPLPEYNQ
+1300 GQDEHGNDIYDSLLDHYK
-1310 QVRGFISNKVQGEV
+1310 VGFRKMVNLS
-1324 SYDNYFDYYKLGIR
+1324 
-1338 AMISQAG
+1338 G

-1354 PRRTAHING
+1354 PRRTAHIHG
-1363 VISSS
+1363 VISIS
-1368 FVRGDDTV
+1368 FLDRNYTV
-1376 DIAALCASI
+1376 DMAALCSSI
-1385 PMDFFMKTIAAQNL
+1385 VMDFYWKTIATQNITESRL
-1399 TSVRMQGFPLGIDEK
+1399 ATFPFGIK
-1414 YNNAMRSRTLLLN
+1414 KKFKSAMYSRTLMLN
-1427 CLTTHYADLWQE
+1427 CLNKYYDDLWSGCWCE
-1439 MWDGAYKNET
+1439 SFRTDS
-1449 WSLRDKRLKPFDQL
+1449 WSLEDARLKPFSEL
-1463 HETWSWDIPLRNYF
+1463 TPSWNHDTPLRNHF

-1487 VISAMALGL
+1487 VLAAMSFGL
-1496 SLQDLEMIYTIQF
+1496 SLEDLGFIYDIQF
-1509 PVLQQNENDTW
+1509 PVLRQNEDDTW
-1520 YDAEGKIVFTCSKGL
+1520 YDQKGNVVYSVSL
-1535 TGVGLDRKQWE
+1535 CKKGVGVDRATWNTIRGKQLSDNIYQG
-1546 AMRGEPNTPNN
+1546 A
-1557 PNNPNTPIT
+1557 T
-1566 SYKGSTASYVH
+1566 SSYIH
-1577 TIDPSK
+1577 TVPVEK
-1583 SELYGGQQQTFVA
+1583 SELYGGEQVTYYA

-1610 WAHFEKIYNK
+1610 WAFFENRFKNED

>member
-133 PTLVS
+133 HTLVS
-138 ASDDTD
+138 ASEDTD

-226 LAVIGDTPLMQ
+226 LAAIGDTPLMQ

-811 DQRYRKDS
+811 DQRYRKNS
-819 AYMKLKMV
+819 PYMKLKAV
-827 MDYWCSLFFWEYKD
+827 MDYWCALFFWEYKD

-894 AEEEESAAKVQSLEY
+894 AEEEISAAKVQSLEY
-909 YLAEMGNKQ
+909 YIAEMGNKQ
-918 INKLQLEGAYSE
+918 TNKLPLKGVYSE
-930 RRFDIVK
+930 RRFDIVN

-956 WLRDGFDVICG
+956 WLRDGFDIICG
-967 NPPWIKLEFNE
+967 NPPWEKWSYEQQEVIG
-978 ANIVSEKYP
+978 EKYP
-987 EVVIRKVSAPV
+987 EVLIREDSATDV
-998 VRQMI
+998 EHALEMYFQNATI
-1003 KQFMNDQM
+1003 KSMCMMEQVEATCSATFMNSF
-1011 MEKLYKGEMAEQ
+1011 A
-1023 VCSTAFLNAYCNYPL
+1023 CYPL
-1038 LIGQQTNLYKCVLEN
+1038 LVGQQADLYKNVLTN
-1053 TMDLVSPTNGYIGL
+1053 CFDLLSEKGYLGML
-1067 LTPESIYDDPNGQP
+1067 HPESVYDDAKGQP
-1081 LRRELYKRLRYHF
+1081 LRKVMYRRLQYHF
-1094 QYQNELRLF
+1094 QYQNALNLF
-1103 AEVHHHTVYGDQLLG
+1103 PIAH
-1118 PRRSSSP
+1118 RRKYSANIYTGLKDEISFDSI
-1125 RFASLSN
+1125 SN
-1132 LFHPST
+1132 LFHPKT
-1138 VDGCFTHDGHGMCG
+1138 VDDCYMHNGQGICE
-1152 GIKDENGNW
+1152 GIKGKDGKW
-1161 NTKPHRDR
+1161 NLAGHKNR
-1169 IVTFT
+1169 IVHYNA
-1174 DKELQVLSDTFE
+1174 KYIKLLSDTFE
-1186 DGTTGDCAKLVSI
+1186 DGRYPDCAKLVSVHNNEMLGI
-1199 HSKEIIGVLKKIS
+1199 LDKIS
-1212 DFPKHL
+1212 NYERK
-1218 DDVKNITS
+1218 VSSVTNKITV
-1226 MCFDETN
+1226 CFDETG
-1233 APKAG
+1233 APKEG
-1238 LIKRHTC
+1238 LIKDVRSHTC
-1245 VPELSKYEMIY
+1245 YPSMENCEMIY
-1256 SGPHF
+1256 NAPQF
-1261 YVANPIYKTPRETCI
+1261 YVSNPVYQTPKEVSLKKGDFNI
-1276 LNSDYDNVELGKI
+1276 VDLEKISDE
-1289 PDNYIQRTNYI
+1289 YIQRTKYLPLVGNYRSLSTFNAFVI
-1300 PNIPLPEYNQ
+1300 GQDEHGNDIYDSLLDHYK
-1310 QVRGFISNKVQGEV
+1310 VGFRKMVNLS
-1324 SYDNYFDYYKLGIR
+1324 
-1338 AMISQAG
+1338 G

-1354 PRRTAHING
+1354 PRRTAHIHG
-1363 VISSS
+1363 VISIS
-1368 FVRGDDTV
+1368 FLDRNYTV
-1376 DIAALCASI
+1376 DMAALCSSI
-1385 PMDFFMKTIAAQNL
+1385 VMDFYWKTIATQNITESRL
-1399 TSVRMQGFPLGIDEK
+1399 ATFPFGIK
-1414 YNNAMRSRTLLLN
+1414 KKFKSAMYSRTLMLN
-1427 CLTTHYADLWQE
+1427 CLNKYYDDLWSGCWCE
-1439 MWDGAYKNET
+1439 SFRTDR
-1449 WSLRDKRLKPFDQL
+1449 WSLEDARLKPFSEL
-1463 HETWSWDIPLRNYF
+1463 TPSWNHDTPLRNHF

-1487 VISAMALGL
+1487 VLAAMSFGL
-1496 SLQDLEMIYTIQF
+1496 SLEDLEFIYDIQF
-1509 PVLQQNENDTW
+1509 PVLRQNEDDTW
-1520 YDAEGKIVFTCSKGL
+1520 YDQKGNVVYSVSL
-1535 TGVGLDRKQWE
+1535 CKKGVGVDRATWNTI
-1546 AMRGEPNTPNN
+1546 RGEQLSDN
-1557 PNNPNTPIT
+1557 IYQGAT
-1566 SYKGSTASYVH
+1566 SSYIH
-1577 TIDPSK
+1577 TVPVEK
-1583 SELYGGQQQTFVA
+1583 SELYGGEQVTYYA

-1610 WAHFEKIYNK
+1610 WTFFEERFKNED

>member
-226 LAVIGDTPLMQ
+226 LAAIGDTPLMQ

-255 RGVVAAVEALAN
+255 RGVVVAVEALAN

-300 IFIYRL
+300 VFIYRL

-668 VRTTV
+668 VRTIV

-683 EAPTH
+683 ETPTH

-735 KKKVMANI
+735 KKKAMANI
-743 RKSWLKGITGEE
+743 RKSWLKGISGEE

-811 DQRYRKDS
+811 DQRYRKNS
-819 AYMKLKMV
+819 PYMKLKAV
-827 MDYWCSLFFWEYKD
+827 MDYWCALFFWEYKD

-894 AEEEESAAKVQSLEY
+894 AEEEKSAAKVQSLEY
-909 YLAEMGNKQ
+909 YIAEMGNKQ
-918 INKLQLEGAYSE
+918 TNKLPLEGVYSE

-956 WLRDGFDVICG
+956 WLRDGFDIICG
-967 NPPWIKLEFNE
+967 NPPWEKWSYEQQEVIG
-978 ANIVSEKYP
+978 EKYP
-987 EVVIRKVSAPV
+987 EVLIREDSATDV
-998 VRQMI
+998 EHALEIYFQNATI
-1003 KQFMNDQM
+1003 KSMCMMEQVEATCSATFMNSF
-1011 MEKLYKGEMAEQ
+1011 A
-1023 VCSTAFLNAYCNYPL
+1023 CYPL
-1038 LIGQQTNLYKCVLEN
+1038 LVGQQADLYKNVLTN
-1053 TMDLVSPTNGYIGL
+1053 CFDLLSEKGYLGML
-1067 LTPESIYDDPNGQP
+1067 HPESVYDDAKGQP
-1081 LRRELYKRLRYHF
+1081 LRKVMYRRLQYHF
-1094 QYQNELRLF
+1094 QYQNALNLF
-1103 AEVHHHTVYGDQLLG
+1103 PIAD
-1118 PRRSSSP
+1118 RRKYSANIYTGLKDEISFDSI
-1125 RFASLSN
+1125 SN
-1132 LFHPST
+1132 LFHPKT
-1138 VDGCFTHDGHGMCG
+1138 VDDCYMHNGQGICE
-1152 GIKDENGNW
+1152 GIKGKDGKW
-1161 NTKPHRDR
+1161 NLAGHKNR
-1169 IVTFT
+1169 IVHYNA
-1174 DKELQVLSDTFE
+1174 KYIKLLSDTFE
-1186 DGTTGDCAKLVSI
+1186 DGRYPDCAKLVSVHNNEMLGI
-1199 HSKEIIGVLKKIS
+1199 LDKIS
-1212 DFPKHL
+1212 NYERRVSSVRNK
-1218 DDVKNITS
+1218 ITV
-1226 MCFDETN
+1226 CFDETG
-1233 APKAG
+1233 APKEG
-1238 LIKRHTC
+1238 LIKDVRSHTC
-1245 VPELSKYEMIY
+1245 YPSMENCEMIY
-1256 SGPHF
+1256 NAPQF
-1261 YVANPIYKTPRETCI
+1261 YVSNPVYQTPKEVSLKKGDFNI
-1276 LNSDYDNVELGKI
+1276 VDLEKISDE
-1289 PDNYIQRTNYI
+1289 YIQRTKYLPLVGNYRSLSTFNAFVI
-1300 PNIPLPEYNQ
+1300 GQDEHGNDIYDSLLDHYK
-1310 QVRGFISNKVQGEV
+1310 VGFRKMVNLS
-1324 SYDNYFDYYKLGIR
+1324 
-1338 AMISQAG
+1338 G

-1354 PRRTAHING
+1354 PRRTAHIHG
-1363 VISSS
+1363 VISIEE
-1368 FVRGDDTV
+1368 RDRNYTV
-1376 DIAALCASI
+1376 DMAALCSSI
-1385 PMDFFMKTIAAQNL
+1385 VMDFYWKTIATQNITESRL
-1399 TSVRMQGFPLGIDEK
+1399 ATFPFGIK
-1414 YNNAMRSRTLLLN
+1414 KKFKSAMYSRTLMLN
-1427 CLTTHYADLWQE
+1427 CLNKYYDDLWSGCWCE
-1439 MWDGAYKNET
+1439 SFRTDS
-1449 WSLRDKRLKPFDQL
+1449 WSLEDARLKPFSEL
-1463 HETWSWDIPLRNYF
+1463 TPSWNHDTPLRNHF

-1487 VISAMALGL
+1487 VLAAMSFGL
-1496 SLQDLEMIYTIQF
+1496 SLEDLEFIYDIQF
-1509 PVLQQNENDTW
+1509 PVLRQNEDDTW
-1520 YDAEGKIVFTCSKGL
+1520 YDQKGNVVYSVSL
-1535 TGVGLDRKQWE
+1535 CKKGVGVDRATWNTI
-1546 AMRGEPNTPNN
+1546 RGEQLSDN
-1557 PNNPNTPIT
+1557 IYQGAT
-1566 SYKGSTASYVH
+1566 SSYIH
-1577 TIDPSK
+1577 TVPVEK
-1583 SELYGGQQQTFVA
+1583 SELYGGEQVTYYA

-1605 DYRRA
+1605 DYQRA
-1610 WAHFEKIYNK
+1610 WTFFEERFKNED

>member
-45 FSALRQQYNRYKQAV
+45 FSELRQQYSRYKQAV

-87 YKATVKEQPAA
+87 YKATVKEQPTA

-226 LAVIGDTPLMQ
+226 LAAIGDTPLMQ

-300 IFIYRL
+300 VFIYRL

-388 HIDSPLFSDTK
+388 HIDSPLFSDTR

-544 ERGEIKA
+544 ECGEIKA

-715 GILNAKLPTFSKEEE
+715 GILNAKLPTFSEEEE
-730 QKLKE
+730 QKLKD

-755 YKQLERISRKIDVLL
+755 YRQLERISRKIDVLL

-811 DQRYRKDS
+811 DQRYRKNS
-819 AYMKLKMV
+819 PYMKLKVV
-827 MDYWCSLFFWEYKD
+827 MDYWCALFFWEYKD

-863 KEASPKVRFSNAGKT
+863 KEASPKVCFSNAGKT

-894 AEEEESAAKVQSLEY
+894 AEEEISAAKVQSLEY
-909 YLAEMGNKQ
+909 YIAEMGNKQ
-918 INKLQLEGAYSE
+918 TNKLPLKGVYSE

-956 WLRDGFDVICG
+956 WLRDGFDIICG
-967 NPPWIKLEFNE
+967 NPPWEKWSYEQQEVIG
-978 ANIVSEKYP
+978 EKYP
-987 EVVIRKVSAPV
+987 EVLIREDSATDV
-998 VRQMI
+998 EHALEMYFQNATI
-1003 KQFMNDQM
+1003 KSMCMMEQVEATCSATFMNSF
-1011 MEKLYKGEMAEQ
+1011 A
-1023 VCSTAFLNAYCNYPL
+1023 CYPL
-1038 LIGQQTNLYKCVLEN
+1038 LVGQQADLYKNVLTN
-1053 TMDLVSPTNGYIGL
+1053 CFDLLSEKGYLGML
-1067 LTPESIYDDPNGQP
+1067 HPESVYDDAKGQP
-1081 LRRELYKRLRYHF
+1081 LRKVMYRRLQYHF
-1094 QYQNELRLF
+1094 QYQNALNLF
-1103 AEVHHHTVYGDQLLG
+1103 PIAH
-1118 PRRSSSP
+1118 RRKYSANIYTGLKDEISFDSI
-1125 RFASLSN
+1125 SN
-1132 LFHPST
+1132 LFHPKT
-1138 VDGCFTHDGHGMCG
+1138 VDDCYMHNGQGICE
-1152 GIKDENGNW
+1152 GIKGKDGKW
-1161 NTKPHRDR
+1161 NLAGHKNR
-1169 IVTFT
+1169 IVHYNA
-1174 DKELQVLSDTFE
+1174 KYIKLLSDTFE
-1186 DGTTGDCAKLVSI
+1186 DGRYPDCAKLVSVHNNEMLGI
-1199 HSKEIIGVLKKIS
+1199 LDKIS
-1212 DFPKHL
+1212 NYERK
-1218 DDVKNITS
+1218 VSSVRNKITV
-1226 MCFDETN
+1226 CFDETG
-1233 APKAG
+1233 APKEG
-1238 LIKRHTC
+1238 LIKDVRSHTC
-1245 VPELSKYEMIY
+1245 YPSMENCEMIY
-1256 SGPHF
+1256 NAPQF
-1261 YVANPIYKTPRETCI
+1261 YVSNPVYQTPKEVSLKKGDFNI
-1276 LNSDYDNVELGKI
+1276 VDLEKISDE
-1289 PDNYIQRTNYI
+1289 YIQRTKYLPLVGNYRSLSTFNAFVI
-1300 PNIPLPEYNQ
+1300 GQDEHGNDIYDSLLDHYK
-1310 QVRGFISNKVQGEV
+1310 VGFRKMVNLS
-1324 SYDNYFDYYKLGIR
+1324 
-1338 AMISQAG
+1338 G

-1354 PRRTAHING
+1354 PRRTAHIHG
-1363 VISSS
+1363 VISIS
-1368 FVRGDDTV
+1368 FLDRNYTV
-1376 DIAALCASI
+1376 DMAALCSSI
-1385 PMDFFMKTIAAQNL
+1385 VMDFYWKTIATQNITESRL
-1399 TSVRMQGFPLGIDEK
+1399 ATFPFGIK
-1414 YNNAMRSRTLLLN
+1414 KKFKSAMYSRTLMLN
-1427 CLTTHYADLWQE
+1427 CLNKYYDDLWSGCWCE
-1439 MWDGAYKNET
+1439 SFRTDS
-1449 WSLRDKRLKPFDQL
+1449 WSLEDARLKPFSEL
-1463 HETWSWDIPLRNYF
+1463 TPSWNHDTPLRNHF

-1487 VISAMALGL
+1487 VLAAMSFGL
-1496 SLQDLEMIYTIQF
+1496 SLEDLEFIYDIQF
-1509 PVLQQNENDTW
+1509 PVLRQNEDDTW
-1520 YDAEGKIVFTCSKGL
+1520 YDQKGNVVYSVSL
-1535 TGVGLDRKQWE
+1535 CKKGVGVDRATWNTI
-1546 AMRGEPNTPNN
+1546 RGEQLSDN
-1557 PNNPNTPIT
+1557 IYQGAT
-1566 SYKGSTASYVH
+1566 SSYIH
-1577 TIDPSK
+1577 TVPVEK
-1583 SELYGGQQQTFVA
+1583 SELYGGEQVTYYA

-1605 DYRRA
+1605 DYQRA
-1610 WAHFEKIYNK
+1610 WTFFEERFKNED

>member
-87 YKATVKEQPAA
+87 YKATVKEQPTA

-226 LAVIGDTPLMQ
+226 LAAIGDTPLMQ

-300 IFIYRL
+300 VFIYRL

-544 ERGEIKA
+544 ECGEIKA

-715 GILNAKLPTFSKEEE
+715 GILNAKLPTFSEEEE
-730 QKLKE
+730 QKLKD

-755 YKQLERISRKIDVLL
+755 YRQLERISRKIDVLL

-811 DQRYRKDS
+811 DQRYRKNS
-819 AYMKLKMV
+819 PYMKLKVV
-827 MDYWCSLFFWEYKD
+827 MDYWCALFFWEYKD

-863 KEASPKVRFSNAGKT
+863 KEASPKVCFSNAGKT

-894 AEEEESAAKVQSLEY
+894 AEEEISAAKVQSLEY
-909 YLAEMGNKQ
+909 YIAEMGNKQ
-918 INKLQLEGAYSE
+918 TNKLPLKGVYSE

-956 WLRDGFDVICG
+956 WLRDGFDIICG
-967 NPPWIKLEFNE
+967 NPPWEKWSYEQQEVIG
-978 ANIVSEKYP
+978 EKYP
-987 EVVIRKVSAPV
+987 EVLIREDSATDV
-998 VRQMI
+998 EHALEMYFQNATI
-1003 KQFMNDQM
+1003 KSMCMMEQVEATCSATFMNSF
-1011 MEKLYKGEMAEQ
+1011 A
-1023 VCSTAFLNAYCNYPL
+1023 CYPL
-1038 LIGQQTNLYKCVLEN
+1038 LVGQQADLYKNVLTN
-1053 TMDLVSPTNGYIGL
+1053 CFDLLSEKGYLGML
-1067 LTPESIYDDPNGQP
+1067 HPESVYDDAKGQP
-1081 LRRELYKRLRYHF
+1081 LRKVMYRRLQYHF
-1094 QYQNELRLF
+1094 QYQNALNLF
-1103 AEVHHHTVYGDQLLG
+1103 PIAH
-1118 PRRSSSP
+1118 RRKYSANIYTGLKDEISFDSI
-1125 RFASLSN
+1125 SN
-1132 LFHPST
+1132 LFHPKT
-1138 VDGCFTHDGHGMCG
+1138 VDDCYMHNGQGICE
-1152 GIKDENGNW
+1152 GIKGKDGKW
-1161 NTKPHRDR
+1161 NLAGHKNR
-1169 IVTFT
+1169 IVHYNA
-1174 DKELQVLSDTFE
+1174 KYIKLLSDTFE
-1186 DGTTGDCAKLVSI
+1186 DGRYPDCAKLVSVHNNEMLGI
-1199 HSKEIIGVLKKIS
+1199 LDKIS
-1212 DFPKHL
+1212 NYERK
-1218 DDVKNITS
+1218 VSSVRNKITV
-1226 MCFDETN
+1226 CFDETG
-1233 APKAG
+1233 APKEG
-1238 LIKRHTC
+1238 LIKDVRSHTC
-1245 VPELSKYEMIY
+1245 YPSMENCEMIY
-1256 SGPHF
+1256 NAPQF
-1261 YVANPIYKTPRETCI
+1261 YVSNPVYQTPKEVSLKKGDFNI
-1276 LNSDYDNVELGKI
+1276 VDLEKISDE
-1289 PDNYIQRTNYI
+1289 YIQRTKYLPLVGNYRSLSTFNAFVI
-1300 PNIPLPEYNQ
+1300 GQDEHGNDIYDSLLDHYK
-1310 QVRGFISNKVQGEV
+1310 VGFRKMVNLS
-1324 SYDNYFDYYKLGIR
+1324 
-1338 AMISQAG
+1338 G

-1354 PRRTAHING
+1354 PRRTAHIHG
-1363 VISSS
+1363 VISIS
-1368 FVRGDDTV
+1368 FLDRNYTV
-1376 DIAALCASI
+1376 DMAALCSSI
-1385 PMDFFMKTIAAQNL
+1385 VMDFYWKTIATQNITESRL
-1399 TSVRMQGFPLGIDEK
+1399 ATFPFGIK
-1414 YNNAMRSRTLLLN
+1414 KKFKSAMYSRTLMLN
-1427 CLTTHYADLWQE
+1427 CLNKYYDDLWSGCWCE
-1439 MWDGAYKNET
+1439 SFRTDS
-1449 WSLRDKRLKPFDQL
+1449 WSLEDARLKPFSEL
-1463 HETWSWDIPLRNYF
+1463 TPSWNHDTPLRNHF

-1487 VISAMALGL
+1487 VLAAMSFGL
-1496 SLQDLEMIYTIQF
+1496 SLEDLEFIYDIQF
-1509 PVLQQNENDTW
+1509 PVLRQNEDDTW
-1520 YDAEGKIVFTCSKGL
+1520 YDQKGNVVYSVSL
-1535 TGVGLDRKQWE
+1535 CKKGVGVDRATWNTI
-1546 AMRGEPNTPNN
+1546 RGEQLSDN
-1557 PNNPNTPIT
+1557 IYQGAT
-1566 SYKGSTASYVH
+1566 SSYIH
-1577 TIDPSK
+1577 TVPVEK
-1583 SELYGGQQQTFVA
+1583 SELYGGEQVTYYA

-1605 DYRRA
+1605 DYQRA
-1610 WAHFEKIYNK
+1610 WTFFEERFKNED

>member
-87 YKATVKEQPAA
+87 YKATVKEQPTA

-226 LAVIGDTPLMQ
+226 LAAIGDTPLMQ

-300 IFIYRL
+300 VFIYRL

-493 DEEGHDIIHPR
+493 DEEGHDIIHPK

-593 DPLQYP
+593 DPLQYS

-735 KKKVMANI
+735 MKKVMANI

-811 DQRYRKDS
+811 DQRYRKNS
-819 AYMKLKMV
+819 PYMKLKAV
-827 MDYWCSLFFWEYKD
+827 MDYWCALFFWEYKD

-863 KEASPKVRFSNAGKT
+863 KEVSPKVRFSNAGKT

-894 AEEEESAAKVQSLEY
+894 AEEEISAAKVQSLEY
-909 YLAEMGNKQ
+909 YIAEMGNKQ
-918 INKLQLEGAYSE
+918 TNKLPLKGVYSE
-930 RRFDIVK
+930 RRFDIVN

-956 WLRDGFDVICG
+956 WLRDGFDIICG
-967 NPPWIKLEFNE
+967 NPPWEKWSYEQQEVIG
-978 ANIVSEKYP
+978 EKYP
-987 EVVIRKVSAPV
+987 EVLIREDSATDV
-998 VRQMI
+998 EHALEIYFQNATI
-1003 KQFMNDQM
+1003 KSMCMMEQVEATCSATFMNSF
-1011 MEKLYKGEMAEQ
+1011 A
-1023 VCSTAFLNAYCNYPL
+1023 CYPL
-1038 LIGQQTNLYKCVLEN
+1038 LVGQQADLYKNVLTN
-1053 TMDLVSPTNGYIGL
+1053 CFDLLSEKGYLGML
-1067 LTPESIYDDPNGQP
+1067 HPESVYDDAKGQP
-1081 LRRELYKRLRYHF
+1081 LRKVMYRRLQYHF
-1094 QYQNELRLF
+1094 QYQNALNLF
-1103 AEVHHHTVYGDQLLG
+1103 PIAH
-1118 PRRSSSP
+1118 RRKYSANIYTGLKDEISFDSI
-1125 RFASLSN
+1125 SN
-1132 LFHPST
+1132 LFHPKT
-1138 VDGCFTHDGHGMCG
+1138 VDDCYMHNGQGICE
-1152 GIKDENGNW
+1152 GIKGKDGKW
-1161 NTKPHRDR
+1161 NLAGHKNR
-1169 IVTFT
+1169 IVHYNA
-1174 DKELQVLSDTFE
+1174 KYIKLLSDTFE
-1186 DGTTGDCAKLVSI
+1186 DGRYPDCAKLVSVHNNEMLGI
-1199 HSKEIIGVLKKIS
+1199 LDKIS
-1212 DFPKHL
+1212 NYERK
-1218 DDVKNITS
+1218 VSSVRNKITV
-1226 MCFDETN
+1226 CFDETG
-1233 APKAG
+1233 APKEG
-1238 LIKRHTC
+1238 LIKDVRSHTC
-1245 VPELSKYEMIY
+1245 YPSMENCEMIY
-1256 SGPHF
+1256 NAPQF
-1261 YVANPIYKTPRETCI
+1261 YVSNPVYQTPKEVSLKKGDFNI
-1276 LNSDYDNVELGKI
+1276 VDLEKISDE
-1289 PDNYIQRTNYI
+1289 YIQRTKYLPLVGNYRSLSTFNAFVI
-1300 PNIPLPEYNQ
+1300 GQDEHGNDIYDSLLDHYK
-1310 QVRGFISNKVQGEV
+1310 VGFRKMVNLS
-1324 SYDNYFDYYKLGIR
+1324 
-1338 AMISQAG
+1338 G

-1363 VISSS
+1363 VISIS
-1368 FVRGDDTV
+1368 FLDRNYTV
-1376 DIAALCASI
+1376 DMAALCSSI
-1385 PMDFFMKTIAAQNL
+1385 VMDFYWKTIATQNITESRL
-1399 TSVRMQGFPLGIDEK
+1399 ATFPFGIK
-1414 YNNAMRSRTLLLN
+1414 KKFKSAMYSRTLMLN
-1427 CLTTHYADLWQE
+1427 CLNKYYDDLWSGCWCE
-1439 MWDGAYKNET
+1439 SFRTDR
-1449 WSLRDKRLKPFDQL
+1449 WSLEDARLKPFSEL
-1463 HETWSWDIPLRNYF
+1463 TPSWNHDTPLRNHF

-1487 VISAMALGL
+1487 VLAAMSFGL
-1496 SLQDLEMIYTIQF
+1496 SLEDLEFIYDIQF
-1509 PVLQQNENDTW
+1509 PVLRQNEDDTW
-1520 YDAEGKIVFTCSKGL
+1520 YDQKGNVVYSVSL
-1535 TGVGLDRKQWE
+1535 CKKGVGVDRATWNTI
-1546 AMRGEPNTPNN
+1546 RGEQLSDN
-1557 PNNPNTPIT
+1557 IYQGAT
-1566 SYKGSTASYVH
+1566 SSYIH
-1577 TIDPSK
+1577 TVPVEK
-1583 SELYGGQQQTFVA
+1583 SELYGGEQVTYYA

-1605 DYRRA
+1605 DYQRA
-1610 WAHFEKIYNK
+1610 WTFFEERFKNED

>member
-226 LAVIGDTPLMQ
+226 LAAIGDTPLMQ

-300 IFIYRL
+300 VFIYRL

-374 RVDASSMTASFRVR
+374 RVDVSSMTASFRVR

-668 VRTTV
+668 MRTIV

-683 EAPTH
+683 ETPTH

-715 GILNAKLPTFSKEEE
+715 GILNAKLPTFSNEEE

-735 KKKVMANI
+735 KKKAMANI
-743 RKSWLKGITGEE
+743 RKSWLKGISGEE

-811 DQRYRKDS
+811 DQRYRKNS
-819 AYMKLKMV
+819 PYMKLKAV
-827 MDYWCSLFFWEYKD
+827 MDYWCALFFWEYKD

-894 AEEEESAAKVQSLEY
+894 AEEEKSAAKVQSLEY
-909 YLAEMGNKQ
+909 YIAEMGNKQ
-918 INKLQLEGAYSE
+918 TNKLPLEGVYSE

-956 WLRDGFDVICG
+956 WLRDGFDIICG
-967 NPPWIKLEFNE
+967 NPPWEKWSYEQQEVIG
-978 ANIVSEKYP
+978 EKYP
-987 EVVIRKVSAPV
+987 EVLIREDSATDV
-998 VRQMI
+998 EHALEIYFQNATI
-1003 KQFMNDQM
+1003 KSMCMMEQVEATCSATFMNSF
-1011 MEKLYKGEMAEQ
+1011 A
-1023 VCSTAFLNAYCNYPL
+1023 CYPL
-1038 LIGQQTNLYKCVLEN
+1038 LVGQQADLYKNVLTN
-1053 TMDLVSPTNGYIGL
+1053 CFDLLSEKGYLGML
-1067 LTPESIYDDPNGQP
+1067 HPESVYDDAKGQP
-1081 LRRELYKRLRYHF
+1081 LRKVMYRRLQYHF
-1094 QYQNELRLF
+1094 QYQNALNLF
-1103 AEVHHHTVYGDQLLG
+1103 PIAH
-1118 PRRSSSP
+1118 RRKYSANIYTGLKDEISFDSI
-1125 RFASLSN
+1125 SN
-1132 LFHPST
+1132 LFHPKT
-1138 VDGCFTHDGHGMCG
+1138 VDDCYMHNGQGICE
-1152 GIKDENGNW
+1152 GIKGKDGKW
-1161 NTKPHRDR
+1161 NLAGHKNR
-1169 IVTFT
+1169 IVHYNA
-1174 DKELQVLSDTFE
+1174 KYIKLLSDTFE
-1186 DGTTGDCAKLVSI
+1186 DGRYPDCAKLVSVHNNEMLGI
-1199 HSKEIIGVLKKIS
+1199 LDKIS
-1212 DFPKHL
+1212 NYERK
-1218 DDVKNITS
+1218 VSSVRNKITV
-1226 MCFDETN
+1226 CFDETG
-1233 APKAG
+1233 APKEG
-1238 LIKRHTC
+1238 LIKDVRSHTC
-1245 VPELSKYEMIY
+1245 YPSMENCEMIY
-1256 SGPHF
+1256 NAPQF
-1261 YVANPIYKTPRETCI
+1261 YVSNPVYQTPKEVSLKKGDFNI
-1276 LNSDYDNVELGKI
+1276 VDLEKISDE
-1289 PDNYIQRTNYI
+1289 YIQRTKYLPLVGNYRSLSTFNAFVI
-1300 PNIPLPEYNQ
+1300 GQDEHGNDIYDSLLDHYK
-1310 QVRGFISNKVQGEV
+1310 VGFRKMVNLS
-1324 SYDNYFDYYKLGIR
+1324 
-1338 AMISQAG
+1338 G

-1354 PRRTAHING
+1354 PRRTAHIHG
-1363 VISSS
+1363 VISIS
-1368 FVRGDDTV
+1368 FLDRNYTV
-1376 DIAALCASI
+1376 DMAALCSSI
-1385 PMDFFMKTIAAQNL
+1385 VMDFYWKTIATQNITESRL
-1399 TSVRMQGFPLGIDEK
+1399 ATFPFGIK
-1414 YNNAMRSRTLLLN
+1414 KKFKSAMYSRTLMLN
-1427 CLTTHYADLWQE
+1427 CLNKYYDDLWSGCWCE
-1439 MWDGAYKNET
+1439 SFRTDS
-1449 WSLRDKRLKPFDQL
+1449 WSLEDARLKPFSEL
-1463 HETWSWDIPLRNYF
+1463 TPSWNHDTPLRNHF

-1487 VISAMALGL
+1487 VLAAMSFGL
-1496 SLQDLEMIYTIQF
+1496 SLEDLEFIYDIQF
-1509 PVLQQNENDTW
+1509 PVLRQNEDDTW
-1520 YDAEGKIVFTCSKGL
+1520 YDQKGNVVYSVSL
-1535 TGVGLDRKQWE
+1535 CKKGVGVDRATWNTI
-1546 AMRGEPNTPNN
+1546 RGEQLSDN
-1557 PNNPNTPIT
+1557 IYQGAT
-1566 SYKGSTASYVH
+1566 SSYIH
-1577 TIDPSK
+1577 TVPVEK
-1583 SELYGGQQQTFVA
+1583 SELYGGEQVTYYA

-1605 DYRRA
+1605 DYQRA
-1610 WAHFEKIYNK
+1610 WTFFEERFKNED

>member
-24 QKKVFDKSGYSQE
+24 QKKVFVKSGYSQE

-87 YKATVKEQPAA
+87 YKATVKEQPAV

-110 QDVPVRIVCNRT
+110 QEVPVRIVCNRT

-226 LAVIGDTPLMQ
+226 LAAIGDTPLMQ

-300 IFIYRL
+300 VFIYRL

-544 ERGEIKA
+544 ECGEIKA

-715 GILNAKLPTFSKEEE
+715 GILNAKLPTFSEEEE
-730 QKLKE
+730 QKLKD

-755 YKQLERISRKIDVLL
+755 YRQLERISRKIDVLL

-819 AYMKLKMV
+819 AYMKLKAV
-827 MDYWCSLFFWEYKD
+827 MDYWCALFFWEYKD

-863 KEASPKVRFSNAGKT
+863 KEASPKVCFSNAGKT

-894 AEEEESAAKVQSLEY
+894 AEEEISAAKVQSLEY
-909 YLAEMGNKQ
+909 YIAEMGNKQ
-918 INKLQLEGAYSE
+918 TNKLPLKGVYSE

-956 WLRDGFDVICG
+956 WLRDGFDIICG
-967 NPPWIKLEFNE
+967 NPPWEKWSYEQQEVIG
-978 ANIVSEKYP
+978 EKYP
-987 EVVIRKVSAPV
+987 EVLIREDSATDV
-998 VRQMI
+998 EHALEMYFQNATI
-1003 KQFMNDQM
+1003 KSMCMMEQVEATCSATFMNSF
-1011 MEKLYKGEMAEQ
+1011 A
-1023 VCSTAFLNAYCNYPL
+1023 CYPL
-1038 LIGQQTNLYKCVLEN
+1038 LVGQQADLYKNVLTN
-1053 TMDLVSPTNGYIGL
+1053 CFDLLSEKGYLGML
-1067 LTPESIYDDPNGQP
+1067 HPESVYDDAKGQP
-1081 LRRELYKRLRYHF
+1081 LRKVMYRRLQYHF
-1094 QYQNELRLF
+1094 QYQNALNLF
-1103 AEVHHHTVYGDQLLG
+1103 PIAH
-1118 PRRSSSP
+1118 RRKYSANIYTGLKDEISFDSI
-1125 RFASLSN
+1125 SN
-1132 LFHPST
+1132 LFHPKT
-1138 VDGCFTHDGHGMCG
+1138 VDDCYMHNGQGICE
-1152 GIKDENGNW
+1152 GIKGKDGKW
-1161 NTKPHRDR
+1161 NLAGHKNR
-1169 IVTFT
+1169 IVHYNA
-1174 DKELQVLSDTFE
+1174 KYIKLLSDTFE
-1186 DGTTGDCAKLVSI
+1186 DGRYPDCAKLVSVHNNEMLGI
-1199 HSKEIIGVLKKIS
+1199 LDKIS
-1212 DFPKHL
+1212 NYERK
-1218 DDVKNITS
+1218 VSSVRNKITV
-1226 MCFDETN
+1226 CFDETG
-1233 APKAG
+1233 APKEG
-1238 LIKRHTC
+1238 LIKDVRSHTC
-1245 VPELSKYEMIY
+1245 YPSMENCEMIY
-1256 SGPHF
+1256 NAPQF
-1261 YVANPIYKTPRETCI
+1261 YVSNPVYQTPKEVSLKKGDFNI
-1276 LNSDYDNVELGKI
+1276 VDLEKISDE
-1289 PDNYIQRTNYI
+1289 YIQRTKYLPLVGNYRSLSTFNAFVI
-1300 PNIPLPEYNQ
+1300 GQDEHGNDIYDSLLDHYK
-1310 QVRGFISNKVQGEV
+1310 VGFRKMVNLS
-1324 SYDNYFDYYKLGIR
+1324 
-1338 AMISQAG
+1338 G

-1354 PRRTAHING
+1354 PRRTAHIHG
-1363 VISSS
+1363 VISIS
-1368 FVRGDDTV
+1368 FLDRNYTV
-1376 DIAALCASI
+1376 DMAALCSSI
-1385 PMDFFMKTIAAQNL
+1385 VMDFYWKTIATQNITESRL
-1399 TSVRMQGFPLGIDEK
+1399 ATFPFGIK
-1414 YNNAMRSRTLLLN
+1414 KKFKSAMYSRTLMLN
-1427 CLTTHYADLWQE
+1427 CLNKYYDDLWSGCWCE
-1439 MWDGAYKNET
+1439 SFRTDS
-1449 WSLRDKRLKPFDQL
+1449 WSLEDARLKPFSEL
-1463 HETWSWDIPLRNYF
+1463 TPSWNHDTPLRNHF

-1487 VISAMALGL
+1487 VLAAMSFGL
-1496 SLQDLEMIYTIQF
+1496 SLEDLEFIYDIQF
-1509 PVLQQNENDTW
+1509 PVLRQNEDDTW
-1520 YDAEGKIVFTCSKGL
+1520 YDQKGNVVYSVSL
-1535 TGVGLDRKQWE
+1535 CKKGVGVDRATWNTI
-1546 AMRGEPNTPNN
+1546 RGEQLSDN
-1557 PNNPNTPIT
+1557 IYQGAT
-1566 SYKGSTASYVH
+1566 SSYIH
-1577 TIDPSK
+1577 TVPVEK
-1583 SELYGGQQQTFVA
+1583 SELYGGEQVTYYA

-1605 DYRRA
+1605 DYQRA
-1610 WAHFEKIYNK
+1610 WTFFEERFKNED

>member
-226 LAVIGDTPLMQ
+226 LAAIGDTPLMQ

-300 IFIYRL
+300 VFIYRL

-668 VRTTV
+668 MRTIV

-683 EAPTH
+683 ETPTH

-715 GILNAKLPTFSKEEE
+715 GILNAKLPTFSNEEE

-735 KKKVMANI
+735 KKKAMANI
-743 RKSWLKGITGEE
+743 RKSWLKGISGEE

-811 DQRYRKDS
+811 DQRYRKNS
-819 AYMKLKMV
+819 PYMKLKAV
-827 MDYWCSLFFWEYKD
+827 MDYWCALFFWEYKD

-894 AEEEESAAKVQSLEY
+894 AEEEKSAAKVQSLEY
-909 YLAEMGNKQ
+909 YIAEMGNKQ
-918 INKLQLEGAYSE
+918 TNKLPLEGVYSE

-956 WLRDGFDVICG
+956 WLRDGFDIICG
-967 NPPWIKLEFNE
+967 NPPWEKWSYEQQEVIG
-978 ANIVSEKYP
+978 EKYP
-987 EVVIRKVSAPV
+987 EVLIREDSATDV
-998 VRQMI
+998 EHALEIYFQNATI
-1003 KQFMNDQM
+1003 KSMCMMEQVEATCSATFMNSF
-1011 MEKLYKGEMAEQ
+1011 A
-1023 VCSTAFLNAYCNYPL
+1023 CYPL
-1038 LIGQQTNLYKCVLEN
+1038 LVGQQADLYKNVLTN
-1053 TMDLVSPTNGYIGL
+1053 CFDLLSEKGYLGML
-1067 LTPESIYDDPNGQP
+1067 HPESVYDDAKGQP
-1081 LRRELYKRLRYHF
+1081 LRKVMYRRLQYHF
-1094 QYQNELRLF
+1094 QYQNALNLF
-1103 AEVHHHTVYGDQLLG
+1103 PIAH
-1118 PRRSSSP
+1118 RRKYSANIYTGLKDEISFDSI
-1125 RFASLSN
+1125 SN
-1132 LFHPST
+1132 LFHPKT
-1138 VDGCFTHDGHGMCG
+1138 VDDCYMHNGQGICE
-1152 GIKDENGNW
+1152 GIKGKDGKW
-1161 NTKPHRDR
+1161 NLAGHKNR
-1169 IVTFT
+1169 IVHYNA
-1174 DKELQVLSDTFE
+1174 KYIKLLSDTFE
-1186 DGTTGDCAKLVSI
+1186 DGRYPDCAKLVSVHNNEMLGI
-1199 HSKEIIGVLKKIS
+1199 LDKIS
-1212 DFPKHL
+1212 NYERK
-1218 DDVKNITS
+1218 VSSVRNKITV
-1226 MCFDETN
+1226 CFDETE
-1233 APKAG
+1233 APKEG
-1238 LIKRHTC
+1238 LIKDVRSHTC
-1245 VPELSKYEMIY
+1245 YPSMENCEMIY
-1256 SGPHF
+1256 NAPQF
-1261 YVANPIYKTPRETCI
+1261 YVSNPVYQTPKEVSLKKGDFNI
-1276 LNSDYDNVELGKI
+1276 VDLEKISDE
-1289 PDNYIQRTNYI
+1289 YIQRTKYLPLVGNYRSLSTFNAFVI
-1300 PNIPLPEYNQ
+1300 GQDEHGNDIYDSLLDHYK
-1310 QVRGFISNKVQGEV
+1310 VGFRKMVNLS
-1324 SYDNYFDYYKLGIR
+1324 
-1338 AMISQAG
+1338 G

-1354 PRRTAHING
+1354 PRRTAHIHG
-1363 VISSS
+1363 VISIS
-1368 FVRGDDTV
+1368 FLDRNYTV
-1376 DIAALCASI
+1376 DMAALCSSI
-1385 PMDFFMKTIAAQNL
+1385 VMDFYWKTIATQNITESRL
-1399 TSVRMQGFPLGIDEK
+1399 ATFPFGIK
-1414 YNNAMRSRTLLLN
+1414 KKFKSAMYSRTLMLN
-1427 CLTTHYADLWQE
+1427 CLNKYYDDLWSGCWCE
-1439 MWDGAYKNET
+1439 SFRTDS
-1449 WSLRDKRLKPFDQL
+1449 WSLEDARLKPFSEL
-1463 HETWSWDIPLRNYF
+1463 TPSWNHDTPLRNHF

-1487 VISAMALGL
+1487 VLAAMSFGL
-1496 SLQDLEMIYTIQF
+1496 SLEDLEFIYDIQF
-1509 PVLQQNENDTW
+1509 PVLRQNEDDTW
-1520 YDAEGKIVFTCSKGL
+1520 YDQKGNVVYSVSL
-1535 TGVGLDRKQWE
+1535 CKKGVGVDRATWNTI
-1546 AMRGEPNTPNN
+1546 RGEQLSDN
-1557 PNNPNTPIT
+1557 IYQGAT
-1566 SYKGSTASYVH
+1566 SSYIH
-1577 TIDPSK
+1577 TVPVEK
-1583 SELYGGQQQTFVA
+1583 SELYGGEQVTYYA

-1605 DYRRA
+1605 DYQRA
-1610 WAHFEKIYNK
+1610 WTFFEERFKNED

>member
-87 YKATVKEQPAA
+87 YKATVKEQPTA

-226 LAVIGDTPLMQ
+226 LAAIGDTPLMQ

-300 IFIYRL
+300 VFIYRL

-388 HIDSPLFSDTK
+388 HIDSPLFSDTR

-544 ERGEIKA
+544 ECGEIKA

-715 GILNAKLPTFSKEEE
+715 GILNAKLPTFSEEEE
-730 QKLKE
+730 QKLKD

-755 YKQLERISRKIDVLL
+755 YRQLERISRKIDVLL

-811 DQRYRKDS
+811 DQRYRKNS
-819 AYMKLKMV
+819 PYMKLKVV
-827 MDYWCSLFFWEYKD
+827 MDYWCALFFWEYKD

-863 KEASPKVRFSNAGKT
+863 KEASPKVCFSNAGKT

-894 AEEEESAAKVQSLEY
+894 AEEEISAAKVQSLEY
-909 YLAEMGNKQ
+909 YIAEMGNKQ
-918 INKLQLEGAYSE
+918 TNKLPLKGVYSE

-956 WLRDGFDVICG
+956 WLRDGFDIICG
-967 NPPWIKLEFNE
+967 NPPWEKWSYEQQEVIG
-978 ANIVSEKYP
+978 EKYP
-987 EVVIRKVSAPV
+987 EVLIREDSATDV
-998 VRQMI
+998 EHALEMYFQNATI
-1003 KQFMNDQM
+1003 KSMCMMEQVEATCSATFMNSF
-1011 MEKLYKGEMAEQ
+1011 A
-1023 VCSTAFLNAYCNYPL
+1023 CYPL
-1038 LIGQQTNLYKCVLEN
+1038 LVGQQADLYKNVLTN
-1053 TMDLVSPTNGYIGL
+1053 CFDLLSEKGYLGML
-1067 LTPESIYDDPNGQP
+1067 HPESVYDDAKGQP
-1081 LRRELYKRLRYHF
+1081 LRKVMYRRLQYHF
-1094 QYQNELRLF
+1094 QYQNALNLF
-1103 AEVHHHTVYGDQLLG
+1103 PIAH
-1118 PRRSSSP
+1118 RRKYSANIYTGLKDEISFDSI
-1125 RFASLSN
+1125 SN
-1132 LFHPST
+1132 LFHPKT
-1138 VDGCFTHDGHGMCG
+1138 VDDCYMHNGQGICE
-1152 GIKDENGNW
+1152 GIKGKDGKW
-1161 NTKPHRDR
+1161 NLAGHKNR
-1169 IVTFT
+1169 IVHYNA
-1174 DKELQVLSDTFE
+1174 KYIKLLSDTFE
-1186 DGTTGDCAKLVSI
+1186 DGRYPDCAKLVSVHNNEMLGI
-1199 HSKEIIGVLKKIS
+1199 LDKIS
-1212 DFPKHL
+1212 NYERK
-1218 DDVKNITS
+1218 VSSVRNKITV
-1226 MCFDETN
+1226 CFDETG
-1233 APKAG
+1233 APKEG
-1238 LIKRHTC
+1238 LIKDVRSHTC
-1245 VPELSKYEMIY
+1245 YPSMENCEMIY
-1256 SGPHF
+1256 NAPQF
-1261 YVANPIYKTPRETCI
+1261 YVSNPVYQTPKEVSLKKGDFNI
-1276 LNSDYDNVELGKI
+1276 VDLEKISDE
-1289 PDNYIQRTNYI
+1289 YIQRTKYLPLVGNYRSLSTFNAFVI
-1300 PNIPLPEYNQ
+1300 GQDEHGNDIYDSLLDHYK
-1310 QVRGFISNKVQGEV
+1310 VGFRKMVNLS
-1324 SYDNYFDYYKLGIR
+1324 
-1338 AMISQAG
+1338 G

-1354 PRRTAHING
+1354 PRRTAHIHG
-1363 VISSS
+1363 VISIS
-1368 FVRGDDTV
+1368 FLDRNYTV
-1376 DIAALCASI
+1376 DMAALCSSI
-1385 PMDFFMKTIAAQNL
+1385 VMDFYWKTIATQNITESRL
-1399 TSVRMQGFPLGIDEK
+1399 ATFPFGIK
-1414 YNNAMRSRTLLLN
+1414 KKFKSAMYSRTLMLN
-1427 CLTTHYADLWQE
+1427 CLNKYYDDLWSGCWCE
-1439 MWDGAYKNET
+1439 SFRTDS
-1449 WSLRDKRLKPFDQL
+1449 WSLEDARLKPFSEL
-1463 HETWSWDIPLRNYF
+1463 TPSWNHDTPLRNHF

-1487 VISAMALGL
+1487 VLAAMSFGL
-1496 SLQDLEMIYTIQF
+1496 SLEDLEFIYDIQF
-1509 PVLQQNENDTW
+1509 PVLRQNEDDTW
-1520 YDAEGKIVFTCSKGL
+1520 YDQKGNVVYSVSL
-1535 TGVGLDRKQWE
+1535 CKKGVGVDRATWNTI
-1546 AMRGEPNTPNN
+1546 RGEQLSDN
-1557 PNNPNTPIT
+1557 IYQGAT
-1566 SYKGSTASYVH
+1566 SSYIH
-1577 TIDPSK
+1577 TVPVEK
-1583 SELYGGQQQTFVA
+1583 SELYGGEQVTYYA

-1605 DYRRA
+1605 DYQRA
-1610 WAHFEKIYNK
+1610 WTFFEERFKNED

>member
-24 QKKVFDKSGYSQE
+24 QKKVFVKSGYSQE

-98 ILSLPIGENGAQ
+98 ILPLPIGENGAQ
-110 QDVPVRIVCNRT
+110 QDVPVRIVCCRT

-226 LAVIGDTPLMQ
+226 LAAIGDMPLMQ

-300 IFIYRL
+300 VFIYRL

-335 MLRDLEQVNLI
+335 MLRDLEQVKLI

-374 RVDASSMTASFRVR
+374 RVDASSMTASFCVR
-388 HIDSPLFSDTK
+388 HIDSPLFSDAK

-421 LSQKQ
+421 LSQQQ
-426 KGKPRGRISYA
+426 KGKMRGRISYA

-493 DEEGHDIIHPR
+493 DEEGHDIIHPK

-544 ERGEIKA
+544 ERGEIYA

-581 LQFRKQEVGETI
+581 LQFRKQEVGESI

-735 KKKVMANI
+735 HKKIMANI

-819 AYMKLKMV
+819 AYMKLKIV

-847 RQDYWD
+847 RQEYWD
-853 DIERVLDVDM
+853 DIERILNVEV
-863 KEASPKVRFSNAGKT
+863 KESSPKVRFSNAGKT

-909 YLAEMGNKQ
+909 YIAEMGNKQ
-918 INKLQLEGAYSE
+918 TNKLQLEGAYSE
-930 RRFDIVK
+930 RRIDIVE

-956 WLRDGFDVICG
+956 WLRDGFDIICG

-1053 TMDLVSPTNGYIGL
+1053 TMDLASPTNGYIGL

-1103 AEVHHHTVYGDQLLG
+1103 AEVDHHTVYGDQLLG

-1363 VISSS
+1363 IISIS
-1368 FVRGDDTV
+1368 FLNRYDAV
-1376 DIAALCASI
+1376 DMAALCASI
-1385 PMDFFMKTIAAQNL
+1385 VIDFYIKTIAAQNL
-1399 TSVRMQGFPLGIDEK
+1399 RYSRLATFPIGVPVK
-1414 YNNAMRSRTLLLN
+1414 YKSALYSRTLLLN
-1427 CLTTHYADLWQE
+1427 CLTNNYSE
-1439 MWDGAYKNET
+1439 F
-1449 WSLRDKRLKPFDQL
+1449 WSSCWNDEYNYEHWSINDTRLKPFGYLTQA
-1463 HETWSWDIPLRNYF
+1463 WSWNTPLRNHF

-1487 VISAMALGL
+1487 VLAAMALGL
-1496 SLQDLEMIYTIQF
+1496 SLKDLELIYTIQF

-1520 YDAEGKIVFTCSKGL
+1520 YDQKGNIVFTCSKGL
-1535 TGVGLDRKQWE
+1535 TGVGCDRKEWNTI
-1546 AMRGEPNTPNN
+1546 RGEQVDENTFV
-1557 PNNPNTPIT
+1557 
-1566 SYKGSTASYVH
+1566 GVESTYVH
-1577 TIDPSK
+1577 IIDSKK
-1583 SELYGGQQQTFVA
+1583 SELYGGEQVTYYA

-1610 WAHFEKIYNK
+1610 WAYFEERFKNKD

>member
-24 QKKVFDKSGYSQE
+24 QKKVFVKSGYSQE

-98 ILSLPIGENGAQ
+98 ILPLPIGENGAQ
-110 QDVPVRIVCNRT
+110 QDVPVRIVCCRT

-226 LAVIGDTPLMQ
+226 LAAIGDMPLMQ

-300 IFIYRL
+300 VFIYRL

-335 MLRDLEQVNLI
+335 MLRDLEQVKLI

-388 HIDSPLFSDTK
+388 HIDSPLFSDAK

-421 LSQKQ
+421 LSQQQ
-426 KGKPRGRISYA
+426 KGKMRGRISYA

-493 DEEGHDIIHPR
+493 DEEGHDIIHPK

-544 ERGEIKA
+544 ERGEIYA

-581 LQFRKQEVGETI
+581 LQFRKQEVGESI

-735 KKKVMANI
+735 HKKIMANI

-819 AYMKLKMV
+819 AYMKLKIV

-847 RQDYWD
+847 RQEYWD
-853 DIERVLDVDM
+853 DIERILNVEV
-863 KEASPKVRFSNAGKT
+863 KESSPKVRFSNAGKT

-909 YLAEMGNKQ
+909 YIAEMGNKQ
-918 INKLQLEGAYSE
+918 TNKLQLEGAYSE
-930 RRFDIVK
+930 RRIDIVE

-956 WLRDGFDVICG
+956 WLRDGFDIICG

-1053 TMDLVSPTNGYIGL
+1053 TMDLASPTNGYIGL

-1363 VISSS
+1363 IISIE
-1368 FVRGDDTV
+1368 VRNRYDAV
-1376 DIAALCASI
+1376 DMAALCASI
-1385 PMDFFMKTIAAQNL
+1385 VIDFYIKTIAAQNL
-1399 TSVRMQGFPLGIDEK
+1399 RYSRLATFPIGVPVK
-1414 YNNAMRSRTLLLN
+1414 YKSALYSRTLLLN
-1427 CLTTHYADLWQE
+1427 CLTNNYSE
-1439 MWDGAYKNET
+1439 F
-1449 WSLRDKRLKPFDQL
+1449 WSSCWNDEYNYEHWSINDTRLKPFGYLTQA
-1463 HETWSWDIPLRNYF
+1463 WSWNTPLRNHF

-1487 VISAMALGL
+1487 VLAAMALGL
-1496 SLQDLEMIYTIQF
+1496 SLKDLELIYTIQF

-1520 YDAEGKIVFTCSKGL
+1520 YDQKGNIVFTCSKGL
-1535 TGVGLDRKQWE
+1535 TGVGCDRKEWNTI
-1546 AMRGEPNTPNN
+1546 RGEQVDENTFV
-1557 PNNPNTPIT
+1557 
-1566 SYKGSTASYVH
+1566 GVESTYVH
-1577 TIDPSK
+1577 IIDSKK
-1583 SELYGGQQQTFVA
+1583 SELYGGEQVTYYA

-1610 WAHFEKIYNK
+1610 WAYFEERFKNKD

>member
-24 QKKVFDKSGYSQE
+24 QKKVFVKSGYSQE

-98 ILSLPIGENGAQ
+98 ILPLPIGENGAQ
-110 QDVPVRIVCNRT
+110 QDVPVRIVCCRT

-226 LAVIGDTPLMQ
+226 LAAIGDMPLMQ

-300 IFIYRL
+300 VFIYRL

-335 MLRDLEQVNLI
+335 MLRDLEQVKLI

-388 HIDSPLFSDTK
+388 HIDSPLFSDAK

-421 LSQKQ
+421 LSQQQ
-426 KGKPRGRISYA
+426 KGKMRGRISYA

-493 DEEGHDIIHPR
+493 DEEGHDIIHPK

-544 ERGEIKA
+544 ERGEIYA

-581 LQFRKQEVGETI
+581 LQFRKQEVGESI

-735 KKKVMANI
+735 HKKIMANI

-819 AYMKLKMV
+819 AYMKLKIV

-847 RQDYWD
+847 RQEYWD
-853 DIERVLDVDM
+853 DIERILNVEV
-863 KEASPKVRFSNAGKT
+863 KESSPKVRFSNAGKT

-909 YLAEMGNKQ
+909 YIAEMGNKQ
-918 INKLQLEGAYSE
+918 TNKLQLEGAYSE
-930 RRFDIVK
+930 RRIDIVE

-956 WLRDGFDVICG
+956 WLRDGFDIICG

-1053 TMDLVSPTNGYIGL
+1053 TMDLASPTNGYIGL

-1354 PRRTAHING
+1354 PRRTAHIHG
-1363 VISSS
+1363 IISISYLN
-1368 FVRGDDTV
+1368 RYDAV
-1376 DIAALCASI
+1376 DMAALCASI
-1385 PMDFFMKTIAAQNL
+1385 VIDFYIKTIAAQNL
-1399 TSVRMQGFPLGIDEK
+1399 RYSRLATFPIGVPVK
-1414 YNNAMRSRTLLLN
+1414 YKSALYSRTLLLN
-1427 CLTTHYADLWQE
+1427 CLTNNYSE
-1439 MWDGAYKNET
+1439 F
-1449 WSLRDKRLKPFDQL
+1449 WSSCWNDEYNYEHWSINDTRLKPFGYLTQA
-1463 HETWSWDIPLRNYF
+1463 WSWNTPLRNHF

-1487 VISAMALGL
+1487 VLAAMALGL
-1496 SLQDLEMIYTIQF
+1496 SLKDLELIYTIQF

-1520 YDAEGKIVFTCSKGL
+1520 YDQKGNIVFTCSKGL
-1535 TGVGLDRKQWE
+1535 TGVGCDRKEWNTI
-1546 AMRGEPNTPNN
+1546 RGEQVDENTFV
-1557 PNNPNTPIT
+1557 
-1566 SYKGSTASYVH
+1566 GVESTYVH
-1577 TIDPSK
+1577 IIDSKK
-1583 SELYGGQQQTFVA
+1583 SELYGGEQVTYYA

-1610 WAHFEKIYNK
+1610 WAYFEERFKNKD

>member
-226 LAVIGDTPLMQ
+226 LAAIGDTPLMQ

-300 IFIYRL
+300 VFIYRL

-668 VRTTV
+668 MRTIV

-683 EAPTH
+683 ETPTH

-715 GILNAKLPTFSKEEE
+715 GILNAKLPTFSNEEE

-735 KKKVMANI
+735 KKKAMANI
-743 RKSWLKGITGEE
+743 RKSWLKGISGEE

-811 DQRYRKDS
+811 DQRYRK
-819 AYMKLKMV
+819 V
-827 MDYWCSLFFWEYKD
+827 MY
-841 LADLPT
+841 
-847 RQDYWD
+847 R
-853 DIERVLDVDM
+853 R
-863 KEASPKVRFSNAGKT
+863 
-878 GEEDLFLPKQG
+878 
-889 RIDFD
+889 
-894 AEEEESAAKVQSLEY
+894 
-909 YLAEMGNKQ
+909 
-918 INKLQLEGAYSE
+918 LQ
-930 RRFDIVK
+930 
-937 ELAKRYHFFHPMLE
+937 
-951 FLEVF
+951 
-956 WLRDGFDVICG
+956 
-967 NPPWIKLEFNE
+967 
-978 ANIVSEKYP
+978 
-987 EVVIRKVSAPV
+987 
-998 VRQMI
+998 
-1003 KQFMNDQM
+1003 
-1011 MEKLYKGEMAEQ
+1011 
-1023 VCSTAFLNAYCNYPL
+1023 
-1038 LIGQQTNLYKCVLEN
+1038 
-1053 TMDLVSPTNGYIGL
+1053 
-1067 LTPESIYDDPNGQP
+1067 
-1081 LRRELYKRLRYHF
+1081 YHF
-1094 QYQNELRLF
+1094 QYQNALNLF
-1103 AEVHHHTVYGDQLLG
+1103 PIAH
-1118 PRRSSSP
+1118 RRKYSANIYTGLKDEISFDSI
-1125 RFASLSN
+1125 SN
-1132 LFHPST
+1132 LFHPKT
-1138 VDGCFTHDGHGMCG
+1138 VDDCYMHNGQGICE
-1152 GIKDENGNW
+1152 GIKGKDGKW
-1161 NTKPHRDR
+1161 NLAGHKNR
-1169 IVTFT
+1169 IVHYNA
-1174 DKELQVLSDTFE
+1174 KYIKLLSDTFE
-1186 DGTTGDCAKLVSI
+1186 DGRYPDCAKLVSVHNNEMLGI
-1199 HSKEIIGVLKKIS
+1199 LDKIS
-1212 DFPKHL
+1212 NYERK
-1218 DDVKNITS
+1218 VSSVRNKITV
-1226 MCFDETN
+1226 CFDETG
-1233 APKAG
+1233 APKEG
-1238 LIKRHTC
+1238 LIKDVRSHTC
-1245 VPELSKYEMIY
+1245 YPSMENCEMIY
-1256 SGPHF
+1256 NAPQF
-1261 YVANPIYKTPRETCI
+1261 YVSNPVYQTPKEVSLKKGDFNI
-1276 LNSDYDNVELGKI
+1276 VDLEKISDE
-1289 PDNYIQRTNYI
+1289 YIQRTKYLPLVGNYRSLSTFNAFVI
-1300 PNIPLPEYNQ
+1300 GQDEHGNDIYDSLLDHYK
-1310 QVRGFISNKVQGEV
+1310 VGFRKMVNLS
-1324 SYDNYFDYYKLGIR
+1324 
-1338 AMISQAG
+1338 G

-1354 PRRTAHING
+1354 PRRTAHIHG
-1363 VISSS
+1363 VISIS
-1368 FVRGDDTV
+1368 FLDRNYTV
-1376 DIAALCASI
+1376 DMAALCSSI
-1385 PMDFFMKTIAAQNL
+1385 VMDFYWKTIATQNITESRL
-1399 TSVRMQGFPLGIDEK
+1399 ATFPFGIK
-1414 YNNAMRSRTLLLN
+1414 KKFKSAMYSRTLMLN
-1427 CLTTHYADLWQE
+1427 CLNKYYDDLWSGCWCE
-1439 MWDGAYKNET
+1439 SFRTDS
-1449 WSLRDKRLKPFDQL
+1449 WSLEDARLKPFSEL
-1463 HETWSWDIPLRNYF
+1463 TPSWNHDTPLRNHF

-1487 VISAMALGL
+1487 VLAAMSFGL
-1496 SLQDLEMIYTIQF
+1496 SLEDLEFIYDIQF
-1509 PVLQQNENDTW
+1509 PVLRQNEDDTW
-1520 YDAEGKIVFTCSKGL
+1520 YDQKGNVVYSVSL
-1535 TGVGLDRKQWE
+1535 CKKGVGVDRATWNTI
-1546 AMRGEPNTPNN
+1546 RGEQLSDN
-1557 PNNPNTPIT
+1557 IYQGAT
-1566 SYKGSTASYVH
+1566 SSYIH
-1577 TIDPSK
+1577 TVPVEK
-1583 SELYGGQQQTFVA
+1583 SELYGGEQVTYYA

-1605 DYRRA
+1605 DYQRA
-1610 WAHFEKIYNK
+1610 WTFFEERFKNED

>member
-133 PTLVS
+133 HTLVS
-138 ASDDTD
+138 ASEDTD

-226 LAVIGDTPLMQ
+226 LAAIGDTPLMQ

-300 IFIYRL
+300 VFIYRL

-668 VRTTV
+668 VRTIV

-811 DQRYRKDS
+811 DQRYRKNS
-819 AYMKLKMV
+819 PYMKLKAV
-827 MDYWCSLFFWEYKD
+827 MDYWCALFFWEYKD

-894 AEEEESAAKVQSLEY
+894 AEEEISAAKVQSLEY
-909 YLAEMGNKQ
+909 YIAEMGNKQ
-918 INKLQLEGAYSE
+918 TNKLPLKGVYSE
-930 RRFDIVK
+930 RRFDIVN

-956 WLRDGFDVICG
+956 WLRDGFDIICG
-967 NPPWIKLEFNE
+967 NPPWEKWSYEQQEVIG
-978 ANIVSEKYP
+978 EKYP
-987 EVVIRKVSAPV
+987 EVLIREDSATDV
-998 VRQMI
+998 EHALEIYFQNATI
-1003 KQFMNDQM
+1003 KSMCMMEQVEATCSATFMNSF
-1011 MEKLYKGEMAEQ
+1011 A
-1023 VCSTAFLNAYCNYPL
+1023 CYPL
-1038 LIGQQTNLYKCVLEN
+1038 LVGQQADLYKNVLTN
-1053 TMDLVSPTNGYIGL
+1053 CFDLLSEKGYLGML
-1067 LTPESIYDDPNGQP
+1067 HPESVYDDAKGQP
-1081 LRRELYKRLRYHF
+1081 LRKVMYRRLQYHF
-1094 QYQNELRLF
+1094 QYQNALNLF
-1103 AEVHHHTVYGDQLLG
+1103 PIAH
-1118 PRRSSSP
+1118 RRKYSANIYTGLKDEISFDSI
-1125 RFASLSN
+1125 SN
-1132 LFHPST
+1132 LFHPKT
-1138 VDGCFTHDGHGMCG
+1138 VDDCYMHNGQGICE
-1152 GIKDENGNW
+1152 GIKGKDGKW
-1161 NTKPHRDR
+1161 NLAGHKNR
-1169 IVTFT
+1169 IVHYNA
-1174 DKELQVLSDTFE
+1174 KYIKLLSDTFE
-1186 DGTTGDCAKLVSI
+1186 DGRYSDCAKLVSVHNNEMLGI
-1199 HSKEIIGVLKKIS
+1199 LDKIS
-1212 DFPKHL
+1212 NYERK
-1218 DDVKNITS
+1218 VSSVRNKITV
-1226 MCFDETN
+1226 CFDETG
-1233 APKAG
+1233 APKEG
-1238 LIKRHTC
+1238 LIKDVRSHTC
-1245 VPELSKYEMIY
+1245 YPSMENCEMIY
-1256 SGPHF
+1256 NAPQF
-1261 YVANPIYKTPRETCI
+1261 YVSNPVYQTPKEVSLKKGDFNI
-1276 LNSDYDNVELGKI
+1276 VDLEKISDE
-1289 PDNYIQRTNYI
+1289 YIQRTKYLPLVRNYRSLSTFNAFVI
-1300 PNIPLPEYNQ
+1300 GQDEHGNDIYDSLLDHYK
-1310 QVRGFISNKVQGEV
+1310 VGFRKMVNLS
-1324 SYDNYFDYYKLGIR
+1324 
-1338 AMISQAG
+1338 G

-1363 VISSS
+1363 VISIS
-1368 FVRGDDTV
+1368 FLDRNYTV
-1376 DIAALCASI
+1376 DMAALCSSI
-1385 PMDFFMKTIAAQNL
+1385 VMDFYWKTIATQNITESRL
-1399 TSVRMQGFPLGIDEK
+1399 ATFPFGIK
-1414 YNNAMRSRTLLLN
+1414 KKFKSAMYSRTLMLN
-1427 CLTTHYADLWQE
+1427 CLNKYYDDLWSGCWCE
-1439 MWDGAYKNET
+1439 SFRTDR
-1449 WSLRDKRLKPFDQL
+1449 WSLEDARLKPFSEL
-1463 HETWSWDIPLRNYF
+1463 TPSWNHDTPLRNHF

-1487 VISAMALGL
+1487 VLAAMSFGL
-1496 SLQDLEMIYTIQF
+1496 SLEDLEFIYDIQF
-1509 PVLQQNENDTW
+1509 PVLRQNEDDTW
-1520 YDAEGKIVFTCSKGL
+1520 YDQKGNVVYSVSL
-1535 TGVGLDRKQWE
+1535 CKKGVGVDRATWNTI
-1546 AMRGEPNTPNN
+1546 RGEQLSDN
-1557 PNNPNTPIT
+1557 IYQGAT
-1566 SYKGSTASYVH
+1566 SSYIH
-1577 TIDPSK
+1577 TVPVEK
-1583 SELYGGQQQTFVA
+1583 SELYGGEQVTYYA

-1610 WAHFEKIYNK
+1610 WAYFEERFKNED

>member
-87 YKATVKEQPAA
+87 YKATVKEQPAV

-110 QDVPVRIVCNRT
+110 QYVPVRIVCNRT

-226 LAVIGDTPLMQ
+226 LAAIGDTPLMQ

-300 IFIYRL
+300 VFIYRL

-493 DEEGHDIIHPR
+493 DEEGHDTIHPR

-564 GAAAFQNEVI
+564 GAAAFQNEAI

-811 DQRYRKDS
+811 DQRYRKNS
-819 AYMKLKMV
+819 PYMKLKAV
-827 MDYWCSLFFWEYKD
+827 MDYWCALFFWEYKD

-863 KEASPKVRFSNAGKT
+863 KEVSPKVRFSNAGKT

-894 AEEEESAAKVQSLEY
+894 AEEEISAAKVQSLEY
-909 YLAEMGNKQ
+909 YIAEMGNKQ
-918 INKLQLEGAYSE
+918 TNKLPLKGVYSE
-930 RRFDIVK
+930 RRFDIVN

-956 WLRDGFDVICG
+956 WLRDGFDIICG
-967 NPPWIKLEFNE
+967 NPPWEKWSYEQQEVIG
-978 ANIVSEKYP
+978 EKYP
-987 EVVIRKVSAPV
+987 EVLIREDSATDV
-998 VRQMI
+998 EHALEMYFQNATI
-1003 KQFMNDQM
+1003 KSMCMMEQVEATCSATFMNSF
-1011 MEKLYKGEMAEQ
+1011 A
-1023 VCSTAFLNAYCNYPL
+1023 CYPL
-1038 LIGQQTNLYKCVLEN
+1038 LVGQQADLYKNVLTN
-1053 TMDLVSPTNGYIGL
+1053 CFDLLSEKGYLGML
-1067 LTPESIYDDPNGQP
+1067 HPESVYDDAKGQP
-1081 LRRELYKRLRYHF
+1081 LRKVMYRRLQYHF
-1094 QYQNELRLF
+1094 QYQNALNLF
-1103 AEVHHHTVYGDQLLG
+1103 PIAH
-1118 PRRSSSP
+1118 RRKYSANIYTGLKDEISFDSI
-1125 RFASLSN
+1125 SN
-1132 LFHPST
+1132 LFHPKT
-1138 VDGCFTHDGHGMCG
+1138 VDDCYMHNGQGICE
-1152 GIKDENGNW
+1152 GIKGKDGKW
-1161 NTKPHRDR
+1161 NLAGHKNR
-1169 IVTFT
+1169 IVHYNA
-1174 DKELQVLSDTFE
+1174 KYIKLLSDTFE
-1186 DGTTGDCAKLVSI
+1186 DGRYPDCAKLVSVHNNEMLGI
-1199 HSKEIIGVLKKIS
+1199 LDKIS
-1212 DFPKHL
+1212 NYERK
-1218 DDVKNITS
+1218 VSSVTNKITV
-1226 MCFDETN
+1226 CFDETG
-1233 APKAG
+1233 APKEG
-1238 LIKRHTC
+1238 LIKDVRSHTC
-1245 VPELSKYEMIY
+1245 YPSMENCEMIY
-1256 SGPHF
+1256 NAPQF
-1261 YVANPIYKTPRETCI
+1261 YVSNPVYQTPKEVSLKKGDFNI
-1276 LNSDYDNVELGKI
+1276 VDLEKISDE
-1289 PDNYIQRTNYI
+1289 YIQRTKYLPLVGNYRSLSTFNAFVI
-1300 PNIPLPEYNQ
+1300 GQDEHGNDIYDSLLDHYK
-1310 QVRGFISNKVQGEV
+1310 VGFRKMVNLS
-1324 SYDNYFDYYKLGIR
+1324 
-1338 AMISQAG
+1338 G

-1363 VISSS
+1363 VISIS
-1368 FVRGDDTV
+1368 FLDRNYTV
-1376 DIAALCASI
+1376 DMAALCSSI
-1385 PMDFFMKTIAAQNL
+1385 VMDFYWKTIATQNITESRL
-1399 TSVRMQGFPLGIDEK
+1399 ATFPFGIK
-1414 YNNAMRSRTLLLN
+1414 KKFKSAMYSRTLMLN
-1427 CLTTHYADLWQE
+1427 CLNKYYDDLWSGCWCE
-1439 MWDGAYKNET
+1439 SFRTDR
-1449 WSLRDKRLKPFDQL
+1449 WSLEDARLKPFSEL
-1463 HETWSWDIPLRNYF
+1463 TPSWNHDTPLRNHF

-1487 VISAMALGL
+1487 VLAAMSFGL
-1496 SLQDLEMIYTIQF
+1496 SLEDLEFIYDIQF
-1509 PVLQQNENDTW
+1509 PVLRQNEDDTW
-1520 YDAEGKIVFTCSKGL
+1520 YDQKGNVVYSVSL
-1535 TGVGLDRKQWE
+1535 CKKGVGVDRATWNTI
-1546 AMRGEPNTPNN
+1546 RGEQLSDN
-1557 PNNPNTPIT
+1557 IYQGAT
-1566 SYKGSTASYVH
+1566 SSYIH
-1577 TIDPSK
+1577 TVPVEK
-1583 SELYGGQQQTFVA
+1583 SELYGGEQVTYYA

-1605 DYRRA
+1605 DYQRA
-1610 WAHFEKIYNK
+1610 WTFFEERFKNED

>member
-226 LAVIGDTPLMQ
+226 LAAIGDTPLMQ

-300 IFIYRL
+300 VFIYRL

-730 QKLKE
+730 HKLKE

-819 AYMKLKMV
+819 AYMKLKAV
-827 MDYWCSLFFWEYKD
+827 MDYWCALFFWEYKD

-894 AEEEESAAKVQSLEY
+894 AEEEKSAAKVQSLEY
-909 YLAEMGNKQ
+909 YIAEMGNKQ
-918 INKLQLEGAYSE
+918 TNKLPLEGVYSE

-956 WLRDGFDVICG
+956 WLRDGFDIICG
-967 NPPWIKLEFNE
+967 NPPWEKWSYEQQEVIG
-978 ANIVSEKYP
+978 EKYP
-987 EVVIRKVSAPV
+987 EVLIREDSATDV
-998 VRQMI
+998 EHALEIYFQNATI
-1003 KQFMNDQM
+1003 KSMCMMEQVEATCSATFMNSF
-1011 MEKLYKGEMAEQ
+1011 A
-1023 VCSTAFLNAYCNYPL
+1023 CYPL
-1038 LIGQQTNLYKCVLEN
+1038 LVGQQADLYKNVLTN
-1053 TMDLVSPTNGYIGL
+1053 CFDLLSEKGYLGML
-1067 LTPESIYDDPNGQP
+1067 HPESVYDDAKGQS
-1081 LRRELYKRLRYHF
+1081 LRKVMYRRLQYHF
-1094 QYQNELRLF
+1094 QYQNALNLF
-1103 AEVHHHTVYGDQLLG
+1103 PIAH
-1118 PRRSSSP
+1118 RRKYSANIYTGLKDEISFDSI
-1125 RFASLSN
+1125 SN
-1132 LFHPST
+1132 LFHPKT
-1138 VDGCFTHDGHGMCG
+1138 VDDCYMHNGQGICE
-1152 GIKDENGNW
+1152 GIKGKDGKW
-1161 NTKPHRDR
+1161 NLAGHKNR
-1169 IVTFT
+1169 IVHYNA
-1174 DKELQVLSDTFE
+1174 KYIKLLSDTFE
-1186 DGTTGDCAKLVSI
+1186 DGRYPDCAKLVSVHNNEMLGI
-1199 HSKEIIGVLKKIS
+1199 LDKIS
-1212 DFPKHL
+1212 NYERK
-1218 DDVKNITS
+1218 VSSVRNKITV
-1226 MCFDETN
+1226 CFDETG
-1233 APKAG
+1233 APKEG
-1238 LIKRHTC
+1238 LIKDVRSHTC
-1245 VPELSKYEMIY
+1245 YPSMENCEMIY
-1256 SGPHF
+1256 NAPQF
-1261 YVANPIYKTPRETCI
+1261 YVSNPVYQTPKEVSLKKGDFNI
-1276 LNSDYDNVELGKI
+1276 VDLEKISDE
-1289 PDNYIQRTNYI
+1289 YIQRTKYLPLVGNYRSLSTFNAFVI
-1300 PNIPLPEYNQ
+1300 GQDEHGNDIYDSLLDHYK
-1310 QVRGFISNKVQGEV
+1310 VGFRKMVNLS
-1324 SYDNYFDYYKLGIR
+1324 
-1338 AMISQAG
+1338 G

-1354 PRRTAHING
+1354 PRRTAHIHG
-1363 VISSS
+1363 VISIS
-1368 FVRGDDTV
+1368 FLDRNYTV
-1376 DIAALCASI
+1376 DMAALCSSI
-1385 PMDFFMKTIAAQNL
+1385 VMDFYWKTIATQNITESRL
-1399 TSVRMQGFPLGIDEK
+1399 ATFPFGIK
-1414 YNNAMRSRTLLLN
+1414 KKFKSAMYSRTLMLN
-1427 CLTTHYADLWQE
+1427 CLNKYYDDLWSGCWCE
-1439 MWDGAYKNET
+1439 SFRTDR
-1449 WSLRDKRLKPFDQL
+1449 WSLEDARLKPFSEL
-1463 HETWSWDIPLRNYF
+1463 TPSWNHDTPLRNHF

-1487 VISAMALGL
+1487 VLAAMSFGL
-1496 SLQDLEMIYTIQF
+1496 SLEDLEFIYDIQF
-1509 PVLQQNENDTW
+1509 PVLRQNEDDTW
-1520 YDAEGKIVFTCSKGL
+1520 YDQKGNVVYSVSL
-1535 TGVGLDRKQWE
+1535 CKKGVGVDRATWNTI
-1546 AMRGEPNTPNN
+1546 RGEQLSDN
-1557 PNNPNTPIT
+1557 IYQGAT
-1566 SYKGSTASYVH
+1566 SSYIH
-1577 TIDPSK
+1577 TVPVEK
-1583 SELYGGQQQTFVA
+1583 SELYGGEQVTYYA

-1605 DYRRA
+1605 DYQRA
-1610 WAHFEKIYNK
+1610 WTFFEERFKNED

>member
-24 QKKVFDKSGYSQE
+24 LKKVFDKSGYSQE

-87 YKATVKEQPAA
+87 YKATVKEQPAV

-226 LAVIGDTPLMQ
+226 LAAIGDTPLMQ

-300 IFIYRL
+300 VFIYRL

-593 DPLQYP
+593 DPLQYS

-668 VRTTV
+668 VRTIV

-735 KKKVMANI
+735 KKKAMANI

-811 DQRYRKDS
+811 DQRYRKNS
-819 AYMKLKMV
+819 PYMKLKAV
-827 MDYWCSLFFWEYKD
+827 MDYWCALFFWEYKD

-894 AEEEESAAKVQSLEY
+894 AEEEKSAAKVQSLEY
-909 YLAEMGNKQ
+909 YIAEMGNKQ
-918 INKLQLEGAYSE
+918 TNKLPLEGVYSE

-956 WLRDGFDVICG
+956 WLRDGFDIICG
-967 NPPWIKLEFNE
+967 NPPWEKWSYEQQEVIG
-978 ANIVSEKYP
+978 EKYP
-987 EVVIRKVSAPV
+987 EVLIREDSATDV
-998 VRQMI
+998 EHALEIYFQNATI
-1003 KQFMNDQM
+1003 KSMCMMEQVEATCSATFMNSF
-1011 MEKLYKGEMAEQ
+1011 A
-1023 VCSTAFLNAYCNYPL
+1023 CYPL
-1038 LIGQQTNLYKCVLEN
+1038 LVGQQADLYKNVLTN
-1053 TMDLVSPTNGYIGL
+1053 CFDLLSEKGYLGML
-1067 LTPESIYDDPNGQP
+1067 HPESVYDDAKGQP
-1081 LRRELYKRLRYHF
+1081 LRKVMYRRLQYHF
-1094 QYQNELRLF
+1094 QYQNALNLF
-1103 AEVHHHTVYGDQLLG
+1103 PIAH
-1118 PRRSSSP
+1118 RRKYSANIYTGLKDEISFDSI
-1125 RFASLSN
+1125 SN
-1132 LFHPST
+1132 LFHPKT
-1138 VDGCFTHDGHGMCG
+1138 VDDCYMHNGQGICE
-1152 GIKDENGNW
+1152 GIKGKDGKW
-1161 NTKPHRDR
+1161 NLAGHKNR
-1169 IVTFT
+1169 IVHYNA
-1174 DKELQVLSDTFE
+1174 KYIKLLSDTFE
-1186 DGTTGDCAKLVSI
+1186 DGRYPDCAKLVSVHNNEMLGI
-1199 HSKEIIGVLKKIS
+1199 LDKIS
-1212 DFPKHL
+1212 NYERK
-1218 DDVKNITS
+1218 VSSVRNKITV
-1226 MCFDETN
+1226 CFDETG
-1233 APKAG
+1233 APKEG
-1238 LIKRHTC
+1238 LIKDVRSHTC
-1245 VPELSKYEMIY
+1245 YPSMENCEMIY
-1256 SGPHF
+1256 NAPQF
-1261 YVANPIYKTPRETCI
+1261 YVSNPVYQTPKEVSLKKGDFNI
-1276 LNSDYDNVELGKI
+1276 VDLEKISDE
-1289 PDNYIQRTNYI
+1289 YIQRTKYLPLVGNYRSLSTFNAFVI
-1300 PNIPLPEYNQ
+1300 GQDEHGNDIYDSLLDHYK
-1310 QVRGFISNKVQGEV
+1310 VGFRKMVNLS
-1324 SYDNYFDYYKLGIR
+1324 
-1338 AMISQAG
+1338 G

-1354 PRRTAHING
+1354 PRRTAHIHG
-1363 VISSS
+1363 VISIS
-1368 FVRGDDTV
+1368 FLDRNYTV
-1376 DIAALCASI
+1376 DMAALCSSI
-1385 PMDFFMKTIAAQNL
+1385 VMDFYWKTIATQNITESRL
-1399 TSVRMQGFPLGIDEK
+1399 ATFPFGIK
-1414 YNNAMRSRTLLLN
+1414 KKFKSAMYSRTLMLN
-1427 CLTTHYADLWQE
+1427 CLNKYYDDLWSGCWCE
-1439 MWDGAYKNET
+1439 SFRTDS
-1449 WSLRDKRLKPFDQL
+1449 WSLEDARLKPFSEL
-1463 HETWSWDIPLRNYF
+1463 TPSWNHDTPLRNHF

-1487 VISAMALGL
+1487 VLAAMSFGL
-1496 SLQDLEMIYTIQF
+1496 SLEDLEFIYDIQF
-1509 PVLQQNENDTW
+1509 PVLRQNEDDTW
-1520 YDAEGKIVFTCSKGL
+1520 YDQKGNVVYSVSL
-1535 TGVGLDRKQWE
+1535 CKKGVGVDRATWNTI
-1546 AMRGEPNTPNN
+1546 RGEQLSDN
-1557 PNNPNTPIT
+1557 IYQGAT
-1566 SYKGSTASYVH
+1566 SSYIH
-1577 TIDPSK
+1577 TVPVEK
-1583 SELYGGQQQTFVA
+1583 SELYGGEQVTYYA

-1605 DYRRA
+1605 DYQRA
-1610 WAHFEKIYNK
+1610 WTFFEERFKNED

>member
-1 MAAYSFIDNIND
+1 M
-13 FFSTGYFTEDF
+13 
-24 QKKVFDKSGYSQE
+24 
-37 GIKELCTR
+37 
-45 FSALRQQYNRYKQAV
+45 
-60 TSRYAREKDK
+60 
-70 ERETF
+70 
-75 DFNSKLLECLGY
+75 ECLGY

-98 ILSLPIGENGAQ
+98 VLSLPIGENGAQ
-110 QDVPVRIVCNRT
+110 QDVPVRIVCSRT

-174 MSSGNMVFFM
+174 MSSGNMIFFM

-196 FDIER
+196 FDLER

-226 LAVIGDTPLMQ
+226 LAAIGDTPLMQ

-300 IFIYRL
+300 VFIYRL

-482 RDVFEEDEILK
+482 RDVFEEEEILK
-493 DEEGHDIIHPR
+493 DEEGHDIIHPK

-544 ERGEIKA
+544 ERGEIHA

-581 LQFRKQEVGETI
+581 LQFRKQEVGESI

-770 KKYVEFQMGVAEY
+770 KEYVEFQMGVAEY
-783 ANNGYAVWKYAGKR
+783 ANNGYAVWMYAGKR
-797 TLPFE
+797 TFPLE
-802 TNAQREEFD
+802 TNADREEFD
-811 DQRYRKDS
+811 DRRYRKDS

-847 RQDYWD
+847 RQEYWD
-853 DIERVLDVDM
+853 DIERILNVEV
-863 KEASPKVRFSNAGKT
+863 KAASPKVHFSNAGKT

-894 AEEEESAAKVQSLEY
+894 AEEEESVAKVQSLEY

-918 INKLQLEGAYSE
+918 TNKLQLEGAYSE

-937 ELAKRYHFFHPMLE
+937 ELAKCHHFFHPMLE

-956 WLRDGFDVICG
+956 WLRDGFDIICG

-978 ANIVSEKYP
+978 ANIISGKYP

-1003 KQFMNDQM
+1003 KQFMDDQM
-1011 MEKLYKGEMAEQ
+1011 MEKIYKDEMAEQ
-1023 VCSTAFLNAYCNYPL
+1023 ECSTAFLNAYCNYPL
-1038 LIGQQTNLYKCVLEN
+1038 LVGQQTNLYKCVLEN
-1053 TMDLVSPTNGYIGL
+1053 TMELASPTNGYIGL

-1103 AEVHHHTVYGDQLLG
+1103 AEVDHHTVYGDQLLG

-1132 LFHPST
+1132 LFHPSN
-1138 VDGCFTHDGHGMCG
+1138 VDGCFAHDGHGMCG

-1261 YVANPIYKTPRETCI
+1261 YVANPIYKTPREKCT
-1276 LNSDYDNVELGKI
+1276 LNSDYDNVELEKI
-1289 PDNYIQRTNYI
+1289 SDNYIQRTNYV
-1300 PNIPLPEYNQ
+1300 PNIPLSEYNQ
-1310 QVRGFISNKVQGEV
+1310 QVKGFISNKAQDEV

-1354 PRRTAHING
+1354 PRRTAHIHG
-1363 VISSS
+1363 IISIS
-1368 FVRGDDTV
+1368 FLNRYDAV
-1376 DIAALCASI
+1376 DMAALCASI
-1385 PMDFFMKTIAAQNL
+1385 VIDFYIKTIAAQNL
-1399 TSVRMQGFPLGIDEK
+1399 RYSRLATFPIGVPVK
-1414 YNNAMRSRTLLLN
+1414 YKLSLYSRTLLLN
-1427 CLTTHYADLWQE
+1427 CLTNNYSELWSNCWYDE
-1439 MWDGAYKNET
+1439 YKDED
-1449 WSLRDKRLKPFDQL
+1449 WSINDARLKLFGNLTQA
-1463 HETWSWDIPLRNYF
+1463 WSWNTPLRNHF

-1487 VISAMALGL
+1487 VLAAMALGL
-1496 SLQDLEMIYTIQF
+1496 SLKDLELIYTIQF

-1520 YDAEGKIVFTCSKGL
+1520 YDQKGNIVFTCSKGL
-1535 TGVGLDRKQWE
+1535 TGVGCDRKEWN
-1546 AMRGEPNTPNN
+1546 AIRGEQLDENTFVGVEP
-1557 PNNPNTPIT
+1557 TYI
-1566 SYKGSTASYVH
+1566 H
-1577 TIDPSK
+1577 TIDSKK
-1583 SELYGGQQQTFVA
+1583 SELYGGEQVTYYA

-1610 WAHFEKIYNK
+1610 WAYFEERLKNED

>member
-87 YKATVKEQPAA
+87 YKATVKEQPAV

-226 LAVIGDTPLMQ
+226 LAAIGDTPLMQ

-300 IFIYRL
+300 VFIYRL

-819 AYMKLKMV
+819 AYMKLKAV
-827 MDYWCSLFFWEYKD
+827 MDYWCALFFWEYKD

-918 INKLQLEGAYSE
+918 TNKLQLEGAYSE

-956 WLRDGFDVICG
+956 WLRDGFDIICG
-967 NPPWIKLEFNE
+967 NPPWEKWSYEQQEVIG
-978 ANIVSEKYP
+978 EKYP
-987 EVVIRKVSAPV
+987 EVLIREDSATDV
-998 VRQMI
+998 EHALEMYFQNATI
-1003 KQFMNDQM
+1003 KSMCMMEQVEATCSATFMNSF
-1011 MEKLYKGEMAEQ
+1011 A
-1023 VCSTAFLNAYCNYPL
+1023 CYPL
-1038 LIGQQTNLYKCVLEN
+1038 LVGQQADLYKNVLTN
-1053 TMDLVSPTNGYIGL
+1053 CFDLLSEKGYLGML
-1067 LTPESIYDDPNGQP
+1067 HPESVYDDAKGQP
-1081 LRRELYKRLRYHF
+1081 LRKVMYRRLHYHF
-1094 QYQNELRLF
+1094 QYQNALNLF
-1103 AEVHHHTVYGDQLLG
+1103 PIAH
-1118 PRRSSSP
+1118 RRKYSANIYTGLKDEISFDSI
-1125 RFASLSN
+1125 SN
-1132 LFHPST
+1132 LFHPKT
-1138 VDGCFTHDGHGMCG
+1138 VDDCYMHNGQGICE
-1152 GIKDENGNW
+1152 GIKGKDGKW
-1161 NTKPHRDR
+1161 NLAGHKNR
-1169 IVTFT
+1169 IVHYNA
-1174 DKELQVLSDTFE
+1174 KYIKLLSDTFE
-1186 DGTTGDCAKLVSI
+1186 DGRYPDCAKLVSVHNNEMLGI
-1199 HSKEIIGVLKKIS
+1199 LDKIS
-1212 DFPKHL
+1212 NYERK
-1218 DDVKNITS
+1218 VSSVRNKITV
-1226 MCFDETN
+1226 CFDETG
-1233 APKAG
+1233 APKEG
-1238 LIKRHTC
+1238 LIKDVRSHTC
-1245 VPELSKYEMIY
+1245 YPSMEKCEMIY
-1256 SGPHF
+1256 NAPQF
-1261 YVANPIYKTPRETCI
+1261 YVSNPVYQTPKEVSLKKGDFNI
-1276 LNSDYDNVELGKI
+1276 VDLEKISDE
-1289 PDNYIQRTNYI
+1289 YIQRTKYLPLVGNYRSLSTFNAFVI
-1300 PNIPLPEYNQ
+1300 GQDEHGNDIYDSLLDHYK
-1310 QVRGFISNKVQGEV
+1310 VGFRKMVNLS
-1324 SYDNYFDYYKLGIR
+1324 
-1338 AMISQAG
+1338 G

-1363 VISSS
+1363 VISIS
-1368 FVRGDDTV
+1368 FLDRNYTV
-1376 DIAALCASI
+1376 DMAALCSSI
-1385 PMDFFMKTIAAQNL
+1385 VMDFYWKTIATQNITESRL
-1399 TSVRMQGFPLGIDEK
+1399 ATFPFGIK
-1414 YNNAMRSRTLLLN
+1414 KKFKSAMYSRTLMLN
-1427 CLTTHYADLWQE
+1427 CLNKYYDDLWSGCWCE
-1439 MWDGAYKNET
+1439 SFRTDS
-1449 WSLRDKRLKPFDQL
+1449 WSLEDARLKPFSEL
-1463 HETWSWDIPLRNYF
+1463 TPSWNHDTPLRNHF

-1487 VISAMALGL
+1487 VLAAMSFGL
-1496 SLQDLEMIYTIQF
+1496 SLEDLEFIYDIQF
-1509 PVLQQNENDTW
+1509 PVLRQNEDDTW
-1520 YDAEGKIVFTCSKGL
+1520 YDQKGNVVYSVSL
-1535 TGVGLDRKQWE
+1535 CKKGVGVDRATWNTI
-1546 AMRGEPNTPNN
+1546 RGEQLSDN
-1557 PNNPNTPIT
+1557 IYQGAT
-1566 SYKGSTASYVH
+1566 SSYIH
-1577 TIDPSK
+1577 TVPVEK
-1583 SELYGGQQQTFVA
+1583 SELYGGEQVTYYA

-1610 WAHFEKIYNK
+1610 WTFFEERFKNED

>member
-75 DFNSKLLECLGY
+75 DFNSKLLECLGF
-87 YKATVKEQPAA
+87 YKATDKEQPAT

-110 QDVPVRIVCNRT
+110 QDVPVRIVCSRT

-138 ASDDTD
+138 SADDTK

-226 LAVIGDTPLMQ
+226 LASVADTPLMQ
-237 QLEEE
+237 QLEED

-421 LSQKQ
+421 LSQQQ

-493 DEEGHDIIHPR
+493 DEEGHDIIHPK

-544 ERGEIKA
+544 ERGEIHA

-581 LQFRKQEVGETI
+581 LQFRKQEVGEAI

-715 GILNAKLPTFSKEEE
+715 GILNAKLPTFSKEEG

-735 KKKVMANI
+735 HKKIMANI

-819 AYMKLKMV
+819 AYMKLKIV

-847 RQDYWD
+847 RQEYWD
-853 DIERVLDVDM
+853 DIERILNVEV
-863 KEASPKVRFSNAGKT
+863 KESSPKVRFSNAGKT
-878 GEEDLFLPKQG
+878 GEEDLFLSKQG

-909 YLAEMGNKQ
+909 YIAEMGNKQ
-918 INKLQLEGAYSE
+918 TNKLQLEGAYSE
-930 RRFDIVK
+930 RRIDIVE
-937 ELAKRYHFFHPMLE
+937 ELAKCYHFFHPMLE

-956 WLRDGFDVICG
+956 WLRDGFDIICG
-967 NPPWIKLEFNE
+967 NPPWEKWSYEQQEVIG
-978 ANIVSEKYP
+978 EKYP
-987 EVVIRKVSAPV
+987 EVLIREDSATDV
-998 VRQMI
+998 EHALETYFQNATI
-1003 KQFMNDQM
+1003 KSMCMTEQVEATCSATFMNSFT
-1011 MEKLYKGEMAEQ
+1011 
-1023 VCSTAFLNAYCNYPL
+1023 CYPL
-1038 LIGQQTNLYKCVLEN
+1038 LIGQQADLYKNVLTN
-1053 TMDLVSPTNGYIGL
+1053 CFDLLSAHGYLGML
-1067 LTPESIYDDPNGQP
+1067 HPESVYDDAKGQH
-1081 LRRELYKRLRYHF
+1081 LRKVMYRRLQYHF
-1094 QYQNELRLF
+1094 QYQNALNLF
-1103 AEVHHHTVYGDQLLG
+1103 PIAH
-1118 PRRSSSP
+1118 RRKYSANIYTGLKDEISFDSI
-1125 RFASLSN
+1125 SN
-1132 LFHPST
+1132 LFHPKT
-1138 VDGCFTHDGHGMCG
+1138 VDDCYMHNGQGICE
-1152 GIKDENGNW
+1152 GIKGKDGKW
-1161 NTKPHRDR
+1161 NLAGHKNR
-1169 IVTFT
+1169 IVHYNA
-1174 DKELQVLSDTFE
+1174 KYIKLLSDTFE
-1186 DGTTGDCAKLVSI
+1186 DGRYPDCAKLVSVHNNEMLGI
-1199 HSKEIIGVLKKIS
+1199 LDKIS
-1212 DFPKHL
+1212 NYERK
-1218 DDVKNITS
+1218 VSSVRNKITV
-1226 MCFDETN
+1226 CFDETG
-1233 APKAG
+1233 APKEG
-1238 LIKRHTC
+1238 LIKDVRSHTC
-1245 VPELSKYEMIY
+1245 YPSMENCEMIY
-1256 SGPHF
+1256 NAPQF
-1261 YVANPIYKTPRETCI
+1261 YVSNPVYQIPKEVSLKKGDFNI
-1276 LNSDYDNVELGKI
+1276 VDLEKISDD
-1289 PDNYIQRTNYI
+1289 YIQRTKYLPLVGNYRSLSTFNAFVI
-1300 PNIPLPEYNQ
+1300 GQDEHGNDIYDSLLDHYK
-1310 QVRGFISNKVQGEV
+1310 VGFRKMVNLS
-1324 SYDNYFDYYKLGIR
+1324 
-1338 AMISQAG
+1338 G

-1363 VISSS
+1363 VISIEE
-1368 FVRGDDTV
+1368 RDRNYTV
-1376 DIAALCASI
+1376 DMAALCSSI
-1385 PMDFFMKTIAAQNL
+1385 VMDFYWKTIATQNITESRL
-1399 TSVRMQGFPLGIDEK
+1399 ATFPFGIK
-1414 YNNAMRSRTLLLN
+1414 KKFKSAMYSRTLMLN
-1427 CLTTHYADLWQE
+1427 CLNKYYDDLWSGCWCE
-1439 MWDGAYKNET
+1439 SFRTDS
-1449 WSLRDKRLKPFDQL
+1449 WSLEDARLKPFSEL
-1463 HETWSWDIPLRNYF
+1463 NPSWNHDTPLRNHF

-1487 VISAMALGL
+1487 VLAAMSFGL
-1496 SLQDLEMIYTIQF
+1496 SLEDLEFIYDVQF
-1509 PVLQQNENDTW
+1509 PVLRQNEDDTW
-1520 YDAEGKIVFTCSKGL
+1520 YDQRGNVVYSVSLCKK
-1535 TGVGLDRKQWE
+1535 GVGVDRATWDSI
-1546 AMRGEPNTPNN
+1546 RGEQLSDN
-1557 PNNPNTPIT
+1557 IYQGAT
-1566 SYKGSTASYVH
+1566 SSYIH
-1577 TIDPSK
+1577 TVPVEK
-1583 SELYGGQQQTFVA
+1583 SELYGGEQVTYYA

-1610 WAHFEKIYNK
+1610 WAYFEERFKNKD